1 MRLLLFIV
9 LLIGCV
15 IDNYA
20 TNRALLIGI
29 GKYPT
34 ILKVLF
40 MKNRIIVFIISIL
53 LLGLNTTV
61 CYAQTSISDIQ
72 TEMESLKHTARV
84 FGKDSRLYNKQLL
97 DLAFVCN
104 SDTAYHTFYK
114 DLVLAIVEN
123 DNVMRKIYGVKSS
136 DYRQAMQIVYG
147 FYLKGRYVDAN
158 YEDYHA
164 SVVQVLSSLEN
175 DLKEAYENKEEFFS
189 ILSGLYEYEGKKTK
203 AISFARKRL
212 AIAEQHINKD
222 SANYAYAI
230 TDYISLIGDDKKKEK
245 LITENLNLINNL
257 PDVDK
262 TSIWFR
268 LLYGLKPTSSE
279 RIWLEVMDNY
289 LNGAQSI
296 HSAFYVKLHELVLSN
311 KYDLINEILC
321 LPKIDK
327 RDRIEI
333 FFFLGTFCAKEANNW
348 QVSLDYRL
356 KAMKEALD
364 SGCEDLTYGEFQ
376 GKKTSEWQN
385 ISVCYSKLG
394 DHKNE
399 ILAQEE
405 ALGVLGKLCGT
416 ISSEWIDT
424 ALHLSSLYSNW
435 MADYR
440 KSISLLLKVLDNAK
454 KKYGEDNEII
464 VRIMSSLIGDYGFV
478 HEYDS
483 QISLSLELLNYPHLK
498 MNERADIYN
507 SLSMAYENLGRNK
520 DAITAIDS
528 AITYAMDDRDRRTFI
543 VNKAML
549 LDELNFSDDAIF
561 LLDSLS
567 NNKPSYY
574 NNHDRFY
581 LLEQEAFVYRK
592 KDSSKAYHLYEN
604 AERYIDE
611 SFLPNRVVLHYLNK
625 SLVAPSY
632 YLRAKN
638 LDCAIEAFKETNC
651 QDSILLGDVY
661 MAKAD
666 LCSEARNYNE
676 AYDLYT
682 KTMPCYQYLRY
693 DDEKKMTL
701 LNNVAIN
708 LQKYGEYSRA
718 ISLQKL
724 VCEIR
729 KVTLG
734 QYHPLYL
741 QSVSN
746 LFSSYL
752 YADSIDQASST
763 LKLYEQNAIMS
774 VDGYYNILFHHILL
788 AKKKGNYKDVKD
800 YYQKA
805 MACAK
810 TSEMKEKLIQQ
821 MPSVY
826 LALGDTISFV
836 KLKKEQLASIRKEII
851 SDYYQQS
858 SSERQRQVEPIRG
871 VLDDAMK
878 NAFIVSEMI
887 TPALDFALFNKGLL
901 FHTDAEIKKV
911 LKIRGGNSSLYQK
924 YLDKKGQIE
933 YAKTIGDSLT
943 IKNLQEQTLKIERD
957 LSQEFVSLKSLSKKL
972 DITSEDVV
980 RNIGSKSLAIDF
992 VRYWDADTIK
1002 YGAFVFSSIMTS
1014 PVLVD
1019 LFTEKHLQQEAFLS
1033 DNKVNYNFFKDK
1045 TKENFRMVWG
1055 KLTSY
1060 MNNYTNV
1067 YFSADGLLNR
1077 LAIEYLCDE
1086 NKIPVSE
1093 RYNLHRVFH
1102 LADIKSSSDI
1112 GNNYAILGVHNH
1124 DNTTIQDKELAI
1136 RGGEWINLDNVI
1148 PEVSSINTMLS
1159 SSTKGIVSVYAVD
1172 DSVRESF
1179 VKSLN
1184 EKPITLLHVATHAF
1198 YYNHDDLNNAVMKH
1212 QIDAPMAERAL
1223 KADNTSLSGLVLR
1236 NGNKYRKMVDLP
1248 EKEDDI
1254 LTSEEIENMSF
1265 PNLKLTV
1272 LSACQTGLGDVDGEG
1287 VWGLQ
1292 RAFRIAGTQSLICT
1306 LDYVDDFWTQRFM
1319 KEFYESLAKGQTI
1332 YKSFYDARNSIYK
1345 ENMSN
1350 PKIWAKFIL
1359 IE

>member
-1 MRLLLFIV
+1 MSV
-9 LLIGCV
+9 
-15 IDNYA
+15 
-20 TNRALLIGI
+20 
-29 GKYPT
+29 
-34 ILKVLF
+34 
-40 MKNRIIVFIISIL
+40 
-53 LLGLNTTV
+53 
-61 CYAQTSISDIQ
+61 SDIQ
-72 TEMESLKHTARV
+72 VEMESLRQTARV

-97 DLAFVCN
+97 DLAFYCN
-104 SDTAYHTFYK
+104 SDTAYHIFYK
-114 DLVLAIVEN
+114 DLALALVEN
-123 DNVMRKIYGVKSS
+123 NNVMCRIYGVKSS
-136 DYRQAMQIVYG
+136 DYRQAMQILYG
-147 FYLKGRYVDAN
+147 FYLKGHYVDDN

-164 SVVQVLSSLEN
+164 SVIHVLLSLEN
-175 DLKEAYENKEEFFS
+175 DIKEAHDNKEEFLS
-189 ILSGLYEYEGKKTK
+189 ILSGVYEYEGNKNK
-203 AISFARKRL
+203 AIRFARKRL
-212 AIAEQHINKD
+212 TIAEKNILND
-222 SANYAYAI
+222 SKNYAYAI
-230 TDYISLIGDDKKKEK
+230 TRCVFLIGNGKKTDK
-245 LITENLNLINNL
+245 LIIKVKNIINNL
-257 PDVDK
+257 PNVDK
-262 TSIWFR
+262 ASIWSTIA
-268 LLYGLKPTSSE
+268 YGLKPTSSE
-279 RIWLEVMDNY
+279 NIWLEVMENY
-289 LNGAQSI
+289 FKSTHSI
-296 HSAFYVKLHELVLSN
+296 RSVLQVKLHELVLAN
-311 KYDLINEILC
+311 KYDLINKILC
-321 LPKIDK
+321 LPQIEK
-327 RDRIEI
+327 RDRIKMY
-333 FFFLGTFCAKEANNW
+333 FFLGAFCGKDW
-348 QVSLDYRL
+348 QASLNFRL
-356 KAMKEALD
+356 KAMNEALD
-364 SGCEDLTYGEFQ
+364 GGFEDLTIYEFNE
-376 GKKTSEWQN
+376 KKISQWQN
-385 ISVCYSKLG
+385 ISVCYSVLG

-399 ILAQEE
+399 ILAEE
-405 ALGVLGKLCGT
+405 NALNVLEKLCGT
-416 ISSEWIDT
+416 ESSEWIDA

-435 MADYR
+435 QSDYR
-440 KSISLLLKVLDNAK
+440 KSIFLLRKAVDNAK
-454 KKYGEDNEII
+454 KIYGEDDEII
-464 VRIMSSLIGDYGFV
+464 VRIMSLLIGDYGSV

-483 QISLSLELLNYPHLK
+483 QISLSLELLNNPKVK
-498 MNERADIYN
+498 MSDRASVYN
-507 SLSMAYENLGRNK
+507 KLSDAYYNLGRNK
-520 DAITAIDS
+520 DAMAAIDN
-528 AITYAMDDRDRRTFI
+528 AITYAEDDWKRTFI
-543 VNKAML
+543 VNKAVL
-549 LDELNFSDDAIF
+549 LDKLNFSADAIY

-574 NNHDRFY
+574 NNDDQFH
-581 LLEQEAFVYRK
+581 LLEQKAFVYGK
-592 KDSSKAYHLYEN
+592 YDLSKAYHLYEE
-604 AERYIDE
+604 AEKYIDE
-611 SFLPNRVVLHYLNK
+611 SFLPNKVIRHYINK
-625 SLVAPSY
+625 AKVASSY
-632 YLRAKN
+632 YLRTKS
-638 LDCAIEAFKETNC
+638 LDYAIGVFKENNC
-651 QDSILLGDVY
+651 QDSILLGDLY

-666 LCSEARNYNE
+666 LCCEIGAYNE
-676 AYDLYT
+676 ALDLYA
-682 KTMPCYQYLRY
+682 KVEPCYLYLQY

-701 LNNVAIN
+701 LNNAAIILN
-708 LQKYGEYSRA
+708 KIGNHSRA

-724 VCEIR
+724 VCDMR

-734 QYHPLYL
+734 QSHPLYL

-746 LFSSYL
+746 LFFSYL
-752 YADSIDQASST
+752 DADSIDQASST
-763 LKLYEQNAIMS
+763 LRLYEQNAIMS

-805 MACAK
+805 MVCAK

-911 LKIRGGNSSLYQK
+911 LKIRGGNSSLYQN

-933 YAKTIGDSLT
+933 YAKTRGDSLT

-972 DITSEDVV
+972 DITSKDVV

-1002 YGAFVFSSIMTS
+1002 YGAFVFSSRMTS
-1014 PVLVD
+1014 PVLID
-1019 LFTEKHLQQEAFLS
+1019 LFTEKYLQQEAFLS

-1067 YFSADGLLNR
+1067 YFSADGLLNK

-1124 DNTTIQDKELAI
+1124 DNPTIQDKELAI

-1159 SSTKGIVSVYAVD
+1159 SSTKGTVSVYAVD

-1198 YYNHDDLNNAVMKH
+1198 FYNHDDLNNAVMKH

-1272 LSACQTGLGDVDGEG
+1272 LSACQTGLGDIDGEG

-1319 KEFYESLAKGQTI
+1319 KEFYESLAQGQTI

>member
-1 MRLLLFIV
+1 M
-9 LLIGCV
+9 
-15 IDNYA
+15 Y
-20 TNRALLIGI
+20 
-29 GKYPT
+29 
-34 ILKVLF
+34 
-40 MKNRIIVFIISIL
+40 
-53 LLGLNTTV
+53 
-61 CYAQTSISDIQ
+61 
-72 TEMESLKHTARV
+72 
-84 FGKDSRLYNKQLL
+84 
-97 DLAFVCN
+97 
-104 SDTAYHTFYK
+104 
-114 DLVLAIVEN
+114 
-123 DNVMRKIYGVKSS
+123 
-136 DYRQAMQIVYG
+136 
-147 FYLKGRYVDAN
+147 
-158 YEDYHA
+158 
-164 SVVQVLSSLEN
+164 
-175 DLKEAYENKEEFFS
+175 
-189 ILSGLYEYEGKKTK
+189 
-203 AISFARKRL
+203 
-212 AIAEQHINKD
+212 
-222 SANYAYAI
+222 
-230 TDYISLIGDDKKKEK
+230 
-245 LITENLNLINNL
+245 
-257 PDVDK
+257 
-262 TSIWFR
+262 
-268 LLYGLKPTSSE
+268 
-279 RIWLEVMDNY
+279 
-289 LNGAQSI
+289 
-296 HSAFYVKLHELVLSN
+296 
-311 KYDLINEILC
+311 
-321 LPKIDK
+321 
-327 RDRIEI
+327 
-333 FFFLGTFCAKEANNW
+333 FFLGAFCGKDW
-348 QVSLDYRL
+348 QASLNFRL
-356 KAMKEALD
+356 KAMNEALD
-364 SGCEDLTYGEFQ
+364 GGFEDLTIYEFNE
-376 GKKTSEWQN
+376 KKISQWQN
-385 ISVCYSKLG
+385 ISVCYSVLG

-399 ILAQEE
+399 ILAEE
-405 ALGVLGKLCGT
+405 NALNVLEKLCGT
-416 ISSEWIDT
+416 ESSEWIDA

-435 MADYR
+435 QSDYR
-440 KSISLLLKVLDNAK
+440 KSIFLLRKAVDNAK
-454 KKYGEDNEII
+454 KIYGEDDEII
-464 VRIMSSLIGDYGFV
+464 VRIMSLLIGDYGSV

-483 QISLSLELLNYPHLK
+483 QISLSLELLNNPKVK
-498 MNERADIYN
+498 MSDRASVYN
-507 SLSMAYENLGRNK
+507 KLSDAYYNLGRNK
-520 DAITAIDS
+520 DAMAAIDN
-528 AITYAMDDRDRRTFI
+528 AITYAEDDWKRTFI
-543 VNKAML
+543 VNKAVL
-549 LDELNFSDDAIF
+549 LDKLNFSADAIY

-574 NNHDRFY
+574 NNDDQFY
-581 LLEQEAFVYRK
+581 LLEQKAFVYGK
-592 KDSSKAYHLYEN
+592 YDLSKAYHLYEE
-604 AERYIDE
+604 AEKYIDE
-611 SFLPNRVVLHYLNK
+611 SFLPNKVIRHYINK
-625 SLVAPSY
+625 AKVASSY
-632 YLRAKN
+632 YLRTKS
-638 LDCAIEAFKETNC
+638 LDYAIGVFKENNC
-651 QDSILLGDVY
+651 QDSILLGDLY

-666 LCSEARNYNE
+666 LCCEIGAYNE
-676 AYDLYT
+676 ALDLYA
-682 KTMPCYQYLRY
+682 KVEPCYLYLQY

-701 LNNVAIN
+701 LNNAAIILN
-708 LQKYGEYSRA
+708 KIGNHSRA

-724 VCEIR
+724 VCDMR

-734 QYHPLYL
+734 QSHPLYL

-746 LFSSYL
+746 LFFSYL
-752 YADSIDQASST
+752 DADSIDQASST
-763 LKLYEQNAIMS
+763 LRLYEQNAIMS

-805 MACAK
+805 MVCAK

-911 LKIRGGNSSLYQK
+911 LKIRGGNSSLYQN

-933 YAKTIGDSLT
+933 YAKTRGDSLT

-972 DITSEDVV
+972 DITSKDVV

-1002 YGAFVFSSIMTS
+1002 YGAFVFSSRMTS
-1014 PVLVD
+1014 PVLID
-1019 LFTEKHLQQEAFLS
+1019 LFTEKYLQQEAFLS

-1067 YFSADGLLNR
+1067 YFSADGLLNK

-1124 DNTTIQDKELAI
+1124 DNPTIQDKELAI

-1159 SSTKGIVSVYAVD
+1159 SSTKGTVSVYAVD

-1198 YYNHDDLNNAVMKH
+1198 FYNHDDLNNAVMKH

-1272 LSACQTGLGDVDGEG
+1272 LSACQTGLGDIDGEG

-1319 KEFYESLAKGQTI
+1319 KEFYESLAQGQTI

>member
-1 MRLLLFIV
+1 
-9 LLIGCV
+9 
-15 IDNYA
+15 
-20 TNRALLIGI
+20 
-29 GKYPT
+29 
-34 ILKVLF
+34 
-40 MKNRIIVFIISIL
+40 
-53 LLGLNTTV
+53 
-61 CYAQTSISDIQ
+61 
-72 TEMESLKHTARV
+72 
-84 FGKDSRLYNKQLL
+84 
-97 DLAFVCN
+97 
-104 SDTAYHTFYK
+104 
-114 DLVLAIVEN
+114 
-123 DNVMRKIYGVKSS
+123 
-136 DYRQAMQIVYG
+136 
-147 FYLKGRYVDAN
+147 
-158 YEDYHA
+158 
-164 SVVQVLSSLEN
+164 
-175 DLKEAYENKEEFFS
+175 
-189 ILSGLYEYEGKKTK
+189 
-203 AISFARKRL
+203 
-212 AIAEQHINKD
+212 
-222 SANYAYAI
+222 
-230 TDYISLIGDDKKKEK
+230 
-245 LITENLNLINNL
+245 
-257 PDVDK
+257 
-262 TSIWFR
+262 
-268 LLYGLKPTSSE
+268 
-279 RIWLEVMDNY
+279 
-289 LNGAQSI
+289 
-296 HSAFYVKLHELVLSN
+296 
-311 KYDLINEILC
+311 
-321 LPKIDK
+321 
-327 RDRIEI
+327 
-333 FFFLGTFCAKEANNW
+333 
-348 QVSLDYRL
+348 
-356 KAMKEALD
+356 
-364 SGCEDLTYGEFQ
+364 
-376 GKKTSEWQN
+376 
-385 ISVCYSKLG
+385 
-394 DHKNE
+394 
-399 ILAQEE
+399 
-405 ALGVLGKLCGT
+405 
-416 ISSEWIDT
+416 
-424 ALHLSSLYSNW
+424 
-435 MADYR
+435 
-440 KSISLLLKVLDNAK
+440 
-454 KKYGEDNEII
+454 
-464 VRIMSSLIGDYGFV
+464 
-478 HEYDS
+478 
-483 QISLSLELLNYPHLK
+483 
-498 MNERADIYN
+498 
-507 SLSMAYENLGRNK
+507 
-520 DAITAIDS
+520 
-528 AITYAMDDRDRRTFI
+528 
-543 VNKAML
+543 
-549 LDELNFSDDAIF
+549 
-561 LLDSLS
+561 
-567 NNKPSYY
+567 
-574 NNHDRFY
+574 
-581 LLEQEAFVYRK
+581 
-592 KDSSKAYHLYEN
+592 
-604 AERYIDE
+604 
-611 SFLPNRVVLHYLNK
+611 
-625 SLVAPSY
+625 
-632 YLRAKN
+632 
-638 LDCAIEAFKETNC
+638 
-651 QDSILLGDVY
+651 

-666 LCSEARNYNE
+666 LCCEARNYNE

-682 KTMPCYQYLRY
+682 KTIPCYQYLRY

-708 LQKYGEYSRA
+708 LQKYGDYSRA

-752 YADSIDQASST
+752 YADSIDLASST

-788 AKKKGNYKDVKD
+788 AKKKGKYKDVKD

-805 MACAK
+805 MVCAK

-911 LKIRGGNSSLYQK
+911 LKIRGGNSSLYQN

-972 DITSEDVV
+972 DITSKDVV

-1002 YGAFVFSSIMTS
+1002 YGAFVFSSRMTS
-1014 PVLVD
+1014 PVLID
-1019 LFTEKHLQQEAFLS
+1019 LFTEKYLQQEAFLS

-1067 YFSADGLLNR
+1067 YFSADGLLNK

-1124 DNTTIQDKELAI
+1124 DNPTIQDKELAI

-1159 SSTKGIVSVYAVD
+1159 SSTKGTVSVYAVD

-1272 LSACQTGLGDVDGEG
+1272 LSACQTGLGDIDGEG

-1319 KEFYESLAKGQTI
+1319 KEFYESLAQGQTI

>member
-1 MRLLLFIV
+1 M
-9 LLIGCV
+9 
-15 IDNYA
+15 N
-20 TNRALLIGI
+20 
-29 GKYPT
+29 
-34 ILKVLF
+34 
-40 MKNRIIVFIISIL
+40 NRILIFIISIL
-53 LLGLNTTV
+53 LFGFDTTT
-61 CYAQTSISDIQ
+61 CYAQMSVSDIQ
-72 TEMESLKHTARV
+72 MEMESLRHTARV

-97 DLAFVCN
+97 DLAFYCN
-104 SDTAYHTFYK
+104 SDTAYHIFYK
-114 DLVLAIVEN
+114 DLALALVEN
-123 DNVMRKIYGVKSS
+123 NNVMCRIYGVKSS
-136 DYRQAMQIVYG
+136 DYRQAMQILYG
-147 FYLKGRYVDAN
+147 FYLKGHYVDDN

-164 SVVQVLSSLEN
+164 SVIHVLLSLEN
-175 DLKEAYENKEEFFS
+175 DIKEAHDNKEEFLS
-189 ILSGLYEYEGKKTK
+189 ILSGVYEYEGNKNK
-203 AISFARKRL
+203 AIRFARKRL
-212 AIAEQHINKD
+212 TIAEKNILND
-222 SANYAYAI
+222 SKNYAYAI
-230 TDYISLIGDDKKKEK
+230 TRCVFLIGNGKKTDK
-245 LITENLNLINNL
+245 LIIKVKNIINNL
-257 PDVDK
+257 PNVDK
-262 TSIWFR
+262 ASIWSTIA
-268 LLYGLKPTSSE
+268 YGLKPTSSE
-279 RIWLEVMDNY
+279 NIWLEVMENY
-289 LNGAQSI
+289 FKSTHSI
-296 HSAFYVKLHELVLSN
+296 RSVLQVKLHELVLAN
-311 KYDLINEILC
+311 KYDLINKILC
-321 LPKIDK
+321 LPQIEKID
-327 RDRIEI
+327 RIKMY
-333 FFFLGTFCAKEANNW
+333 FFLGPFCGKDW
-348 QVSLDYRL
+348 HVSLNFRL
-356 KAMKEALD
+356 KAMNEALD
-364 SGCEDLTYGEFQ
+364 GGFEDLTIYEFNE
-376 GKKTSEWQN
+376 KKISQWQN
-385 ISVCYSKLG
+385 ISVCYSVLG

-399 ILAQEE
+399 ILAEE
-405 ALGVLGKLCGT
+405 NALNVLEKLCGT
-416 ISSEWIDT
+416 ESSEWIDA

-435 MADYR
+435 QSDYR
-440 KSISLLLKVLDNAK
+440 KSIFLLRKAVDNAK
-454 KKYGEDNEII
+454 KIYGEDDEII
-464 VRIMSSLIGDYGFV
+464 VRIMSLLIGDYGSV

-483 QISLSLELLNYPHLK
+483 QVSLSLELLNYPKVK
-498 MNERADIYN
+498 MSDRASVYN
-507 SLSMAYENLGRNK
+507 KLSDAYYNLGRNK
-520 DAITAIDS
+520 DAMAAIDN
-528 AITYAMDDRDRRTFI
+528 AITYAEDDWKRTFI
-543 VNKAML
+543 VNKAVL
-549 LDELNFSDDAIF
+549 LDKLNFSADAIY

-574 NNHDRFY
+574 NNDDQFY
-581 LLEQEAFVYRK
+581 LLEQKAFVYGK
-592 KDSSKAYHLYEN
+592 YDLSKAYHLYEE
-604 AERYIDE
+604 AEKYIDE
-611 SFLPNRVVLHYLNK
+611 SFLPNKVIRHYINK
-625 SLVAPSY
+625 AKVASSY
-632 YLRAKN
+632 YLRTKS
-638 LDCAIEAFKETNC
+638 LDYAIGVFKENNC
-651 QDSILLGDVY
+651 QDSILLGDLY

-666 LCSEARNYNE
+666 LCCEIGAYNE
-676 AYDLYT
+676 ALDLYA
-682 KTMPCYQYLRY
+682 KVEPCYLYLQY

-701 LNNVAIN
+701 LNNAAIILN
-708 LQKYGEYSRA
+708 KIGNHSRA

-724 VCEIR
+724 VCDMR

-734 QYHPLYL
+734 QSHPLYL

-746 LFSSYL
+746 LFFSYL
-752 YADSIDQASST
+752 DADSIDQASST

-805 MACAK
+805 MVCAK
-810 TSEMKEKLIQQ
+810 TSEMKETLIQQ

-911 LKIRGGNSSLYQK
+911 LKIRGGNSSLYQN

-933 YAKTIGDSLT
+933 YAKTRGDSLT

-972 DITSEDVV
+972 DITSKDVV

-1002 YGAFVFSSIMTS
+1002 YGAFVFSSRMTN
-1014 PVLVD
+1014 PVLID
-1019 LFTEKHLQQEAFLS
+1019 LFTEKYLQQEAFLS

-1067 YFSADGLLNR
+1067 YFSADGLLNK

-1086 NKIPVSE
+1086 NKISVSE

-1124 DNTTIQDKELAI
+1124 DNPTIQDKELAI

-1159 SSTKGIVSVYAVD
+1159 SSTKGTVSVYAVD

-1236 NGNKYRKMVDLP
+1236 NGNKYRKMIDLP

-1319 KEFYESLAKGQTI
+1319 KEFYESLAQGQTI

>member
-1 MRLLLFIV
+1 MSV
-9 LLIGCV
+9 
-15 IDNYA
+15 
-20 TNRALLIGI
+20 
-29 GKYPT
+29 
-34 ILKVLF
+34 
-40 MKNRIIVFIISIL
+40 
-53 LLGLNTTV
+53 
-61 CYAQTSISDIQ
+61 SDIQ
-72 TEMESLKHTARV
+72 VEMESLRQTARV
-84 FGKDSRLYNKQLL
+84 FGKNSRLYNKQLL
-97 DLAFVCN
+97 DLAFYCN
-104 SDTAYHTFYK
+104 SDTAYHIFYK
-114 DLVLAIVEN
+114 DLALALVEN
-123 DNVMRKIYGVKSS
+123 NNVMCRIYGVKSS
-136 DYRQAMQIVYG
+136 DYRQAMQILYG
-147 FYLKGRYVDAN
+147 FYLKGHYVDDN

-164 SVVQVLSSLEN
+164 SVIHVLLSLEN
-175 DLKEAYENKEEFFS
+175 DIKEAHDNKEEFLS
-189 ILSGLYEYEGKKTK
+189 ILSGVYEYEGNKNK
-203 AISFARKRL
+203 AIRFARKRL
-212 AIAEQHINKD
+212 TIAEKNILND
-222 SANYAYAI
+222 SKNYAYAI
-230 TDYISLIGDDKKKEK
+230 TRCVFLIGNGKKTDK
-245 LITENLNLINNL
+245 LIIKVKNIINNL
-257 PDVDK
+257 QNVDK
-262 TSIWFR
+262 ASIWSTIA
-268 LLYGLKPTSSE
+268 YGLKPTSSE
-279 RIWLEVMDNY
+279 NIWLEVMENY
-289 LNGAQSI
+289 FKSTHSI
-296 HSAFYVKLHELVLSN
+296 RSVLQVKLHELVLAN
-311 KYDLINEILC
+311 KYDLINKILC
-321 LPKIDK
+321 LPQIEK
-327 RDRIEI
+327 RDRIKMY
-333 FFFLGTFCAKEANNW
+333 FFLGSFCGKDW
-348 QVSLDYRL
+348 HVSLNFRL
-356 KAMKEALD
+356 KAMNEALD
-364 SGCEDLTYGEFQ
+364 SGFEDLTIYEFNE
-376 GKKTSEWQN
+376 KKISQWQN
-385 ISVCYSKLG
+385 ISVCYSVLG

-399 ILAQEE
+399 ILAEE
-405 ALGVLGKLCGT
+405 NALNVLEKLCGT
-416 ISSEWIDT
+416 ESSEWIDA

-435 MADYR
+435 QSDYR
-440 KSISLLLKVLDNAK
+440 KSIFLLRKAVDNAK
-454 KKYGEDNEII
+454 KIYGEDDEII
-464 VRIMSSLIGDYGFV
+464 VRIMSLLIGDYGSV

-483 QISLSLELLNYPHLK
+483 QVSLSLELLNNPKVK
-498 MNERADIYN
+498 MSDRASVYN
-507 SLSMAYENLGRNK
+507 KLSDAYYNLGRNK
-520 DAITAIDS
+520 DAMAAIDN
-528 AITYAMDDRDRRTFI
+528 AITYAEDDWKRTFI
-543 VNKAML
+543 VNKAVL
-549 LDELNFSDDAIF
+549 LDKLNFSADAIY

-574 NNHDRFY
+574 NNDDQFY
-581 LLEQEAFVYRK
+581 LLEQKAFVYGK
-592 KDSSKAYHLYEN
+592 YDLSKAYHLYEE
-604 AERYIDE
+604 AEKYIDE
-611 SFLPNRVVLHYLNK
+611 SFLPNTVIRHYINK
-625 SLVAPSY
+625 AKVASSY
-632 YLRAKN
+632 YLRTKS
-638 LDCAIEAFKETNC
+638 LDYAIGVFKENNC
-651 QDSILLGDVY
+651 QDSILLGDLY

-666 LCSEARNYNE
+666 LCCEARNYNE

-805 MACAK
+805 MVCAK

-878 NAFIVSEMI
+878 NAFIVYEMI
-887 TPALDFALFNKGLL
+887 TPALDFVLFNKGLL

-911 LKIRGGNSSLYQK
+911 LKIRGGNSSLYQN

-933 YAKTIGDSLT
+933 YAKTRGDSLT

-972 DITSEDVV
+972 DITSKDVV

-1002 YGAFVFSSIMTS
+1002 YGAFVFSSRMTS
-1014 PVLVD
+1014 PVLID
-1019 LFTEKHLQQEAFLS
+1019 LFTEKYLQQEAFLS

-1067 YFSADGLLNR
+1067 YFSADGLLNK

-1124 DNTTIQDKELAI
+1124 DNPTIQDKELAI

-1159 SSTKGIVSVYAVD
+1159 SSTKGTVSVYAVD

-1272 LSACQTGLGDVDGEG
+1272 LSACQTGLGDIDGEG

-1319 KEFYESLAKGQTI
+1319 KEFYESLAQGQTI

>member
-1 MRLLLFIV
+1 M
-9 LLIGCV
+9 
-15 IDNYA
+15 N
-20 TNRALLIGI
+20 
-29 GKYPT
+29 
-34 ILKVLF
+34 
-40 MKNRIIVFIISIL
+40 NRILIFIISIL
-53 LLGLNTTV
+53 LFGFDTTT
-61 CYAQTSISDIQ
+61 CYAQMSVSDIQ
-72 TEMESLKHTARV
+72 MEMESLRHTARV

-97 DLAFVCN
+97 DLAFYCN
-104 SDTAYHTFYK
+104 SDTAYHIFYK
-114 DLVLAIVEN
+114 DLALALVEN
-123 DNVMRKIYGVKSS
+123 NNVMCRIYGVKSS
-136 DYRQAMQIVYG
+136 DYRQAMQILYG
-147 FYLKGRYVDAN
+147 FYLKGHYVDDN

-164 SVVQVLSSLEN
+164 SVIHVLLSLEN
-175 DLKEAYENKEEFFS
+175 DIKEAHDNKDEFLS
-189 ILSGLYEYEGKKTK
+189 ILSGVYEYEGNKNK
-203 AISFARKRL
+203 AIRFARKRL
-212 AIAEQHINKD
+212 TIAEKNILND
-222 SANYAYAI
+222 SKNYAYAI
-230 TDYISLIGDDKKKEK
+230 TRCVFLIGNGKKTDK
-245 LITENLNLINNL
+245 LIIKVKNIINNL
-257 PDVDK
+257 PNVDK
-262 TSIWFR
+262 ASIWSTIA
-268 LLYGLKPTSSE
+268 YGLKPTSSE
-279 RIWLEVMDNY
+279 NIWLEVMENY
-289 LNGAQSI
+289 FKSTHSI
-296 HSAFYVKLHELVLSN
+296 RSVLQVKLHELVLAN
-311 KYDLINEILC
+311 KYDLINKILC
-321 LPKIDK
+321 LPQIEK
-327 RDRIEI
+327 RDRIKMY
-333 FFFLGTFCAKEANNW
+333 FFLGSFCGKDW
-348 QVSLDYRL
+348 HVSLNFRL
-356 KAMKEALD
+356 KAMNEALD
-364 SGCEDLTYGEFQ
+364 GGFEDLTIYEFNE
-376 GKKTSEWQN
+376 KKISQWQN
-385 ISVCYSKLG
+385 ISVCYSVLG

-399 ILAQEE
+399 ILAEE
-405 ALGVLGKLCGT
+405 NALNVLEKLCGT
-416 ISSEWIDT
+416 ESSEWIDA

-435 MADYR
+435 QSDYR
-440 KSISLLLKVLDNAK
+440 KSIFLLRKAVDNAK
-454 KKYGEDNEII
+454 KIYGEDDEII
-464 VRIMSSLIGDYGFV
+464 VRIMSLLIGDYGSV

-483 QISLSLELLNYPHLK
+483 QVSLSLELLNYPKVK
-498 MNERADIYN
+498 MSDRASVYN
-507 SLSMAYENLGRNK
+507 KLSDAYYNLGRNK
-520 DAITAIDS
+520 DAMAAIDN
-528 AITYAMDDRDRRTFI
+528 AITYAEDDWKRTFI
-543 VNKAML
+543 VNKAVL
-549 LDELNFSDDAIF
+549 LDKLNFSADAIY

-574 NNHDRFY
+574 NNDDQFY
-581 LLEQEAFVYRK
+581 LLEQKAFVYGK
-592 KDSSKAYHLYEN
+592 YDLSKAYHLYEE
-604 AERYIDE
+604 AEKYIDE
-611 SFLPNRVVLHYLNK
+611 SFLPNKVIRHYINK
-625 SLVAPSY
+625 AKVASSY
-632 YLRAKN
+632 YLRTKS
-638 LDCAIEAFKETNC
+638 LDYAIGVFKENNC
-651 QDSILLGDVY
+651 QDSILLGDLY

-666 LCSEARNYNE
+666 LYCEIGAYNE
-676 AYDLYT
+676 ALDLYA
-682 KTMPCYQYLRY
+682 KVEPCYLYLQY

-701 LNNVAIN
+701 LNNAAIILN
-708 LQKYGEYSRA
+708 KIGNHSRA

-724 VCEIR
+724 VCDMR

-734 QYHPLYL
+734 QSHPLYL

-746 LFSSYL
+746 LFFSYL
-752 YADSIDQASST
+752 DADSIDQASST

-805 MACAK
+805 MVCAK

-911 LKIRGGNSSLYQK
+911 LKIRGGNSSLYQN

-933 YAKTIGDSLT
+933 YAKTRGDSLT

-972 DITSEDVV
+972 DITSKDVV

-1002 YGAFVFSSIMTS
+1002 YGAFVFSSRMTN
-1014 PVLVD
+1014 PVLID
-1019 LFTEKHLQQEAFLS
+1019 LFTEKYLQQEAFLS

-1067 YFSADGLLNR
+1067 YFSADGLLNK

-1124 DNTTIQDKELAI
+1124 DNPTIQDKELAI

-1159 SSTKGIVSVYAVD
+1159 SSTKGTVSVYAVD

-1292 RAFRIAGTQSLICT
+1292 RAFRIAGTKSLICT

-1319 KEFYESLAKGQTI
+1319 KEFYESLAQGQTI

>member
-1 MRLLLFIV
+1 MSV
-9 LLIGCV
+9 
-15 IDNYA
+15 
-20 TNRALLIGI
+20 
-29 GKYPT
+29 
-34 ILKVLF
+34 
-40 MKNRIIVFIISIL
+40 
-53 LLGLNTTV
+53 
-61 CYAQTSISDIQ
+61 SDIQ
-72 TEMESLKHTARV
+72 VEMESLRQTARV

-97 DLAFVCN
+97 DLAFYCN
-104 SDTAYHTFYK
+104 SDTAYHIFYK
-114 DLVLAIVEN
+114 DLALALVEN
-123 DNVMRKIYGVKSS
+123 NNVMCRIYGVKSS
-136 DYRQAMQIVYG
+136 DYRQAMQILYG
-147 FYLKGRYVDAN
+147 FYLKGHYVDDN

-164 SVVQVLSSLEN
+164 SVIHVLLSLEN
-175 DLKEAYENKEEFFS
+175 DIKEAHDNKEEFLS
-189 ILSGLYEYEGKKTK
+189 ILSGVYEYEGNKNK
-203 AISFARKRL
+203 AIRFARKRL
-212 AIAEQHINKD
+212 TIAEKNILND
-222 SANYAYAI
+222 SKNYAYAI
-230 TDYISLIGDDKKKEK
+230 TRCVFLIGNGKKTDK
-245 LITENLNLINNL
+245 LIIKVKNIINNL
-257 PDVDK
+257 PNVDK
-262 TSIWFR
+262 ASIWSTIA
-268 LLYGLKPTSSE
+268 YGLKPTSSE
-279 RIWLEVMDNY
+279 NIWLEVMENY
-289 LNGAQSI
+289 FKSTHSI
-296 HSAFYVKLHELVLSN
+296 RSVLQVKLHELVLAN
-311 KYDLINEILC
+311 KYDLINKILC
-321 LPKIDK
+321 LPQIEK
-327 RDRIEI
+327 RDRIKMY
-333 FFFLGTFCAKEANNW
+333 FFLGSFCGKDW
-348 QVSLDYRL
+348 QASLNFRL
-356 KAMKEALD
+356 KAMNEALD
-364 SGCEDLTYGEFQ
+364 GGFEDLTIYEFNE
-376 GKKTSEWQN
+376 KKISQWQN
-385 ISVCYSKLG
+385 ISVCYSVLG

-399 ILAQEE
+399 ILAEE
-405 ALGVLGKLCGT
+405 NALNVLEKLCGT
-416 ISSEWIDT
+416 ESSEWIDA

-435 MADYR
+435 QSDYR
-440 KSISLLLKVLDNAK
+440 KSIFLLRKAVDNAK
-454 KKYGEDNEII
+454 KIYGEDDEII
-464 VRIMSSLIGDYGFV
+464 VRIMSLLIGDYGSV

-483 QISLSLELLNYPHLK
+483 QISLSLELLNNPKVK
-498 MNERADIYN
+498 MSDRASVYN
-507 SLSMAYENLGRNK
+507 KLSDAYYNLGRNK
-520 DAITAIDS
+520 DAMAAIDN
-528 AITYAMDDRDRRTFI
+528 AITYAEDDWKRTFI
-543 VNKAML
+543 VNKAVL
-549 LDELNFSDDAIF
+549 LDKLNFSADAIY

-574 NNHDRFY
+574 NNDDQFY
-581 LLEQEAFVYRK
+581 LLEQKAFVYGK
-592 KDSSKAYHLYEN
+592 YDLSKAYHLYEE
-604 AERYIDE
+604 AEKYIDE
-611 SFLPNRVVLHYLNK
+611 SFLPNKVIRHYINK
-625 SLVAPSY
+625 AKVASSY
-632 YLRAKN
+632 YLRTKS
-638 LDCAIEAFKETNC
+638 LDYAIGVFKENNC
-651 QDSILLGDVY
+651 QDSILLGDLY

-666 LCSEARNYNE
+666 LCCEIGAYNE
-676 AYDLYT
+676 ALDLYA
-682 KTMPCYQYLRY
+682 KVEPCYLYLQY

-701 LNNVAIN
+701 LNNAAIFLN
-708 LQKYGEYSRA
+708 KIGNHSRA

-724 VCEIR
+724 VCDMR

-734 QYHPLYL
+734 QSHPLYL

-746 LFSSYL
+746 LFFSYL
-752 YADSIDQASST
+752 DADSIDQASST
-763 LKLYEQNAIMS
+763 LRLYEQNAIMS

-805 MACAK
+805 MVCAK

-911 LKIRGGNSSLYQK
+911 LKIRGGNSSLYQN

-933 YAKTIGDSLT
+933 YAKTRGDSLT

-957 LSQEFVSLKSLSKKL
+957 LSQEFVSLKGLSKKL
-972 DITSEDVV
+972 DITSKDVV

-1002 YGAFVFSSIMTS
+1002 YGAFVFSSRMTS
-1014 PVLVD
+1014 PVLID
-1019 LFTEKHLQQEAFLS
+1019 LFTEKYLQQEAFLS

-1067 YFSADGLLNR
+1067 YFSADGLLNK

-1124 DNTTIQDKELAI
+1124 DNPTIQDKELAI

-1159 SSTKGIVSVYAVD
+1159 SSTKGTVSVYAVD

-1198 YYNHDDLNNAVMKH
+1198 FYNHDDLNNAVMKH

-1272 LSACQTGLGDVDGEG
+1272 LSACQTGLGDIDGEG

-1319 KEFYESLAKGQTI
+1319 KEFYESLAQGQTI

>member
-1 MRLLLFIV
+1 M
-9 LLIGCV
+9 
-15 IDNYA
+15 N
-20 TNRALLIGI
+20 
-29 GKYPT
+29 
-34 ILKVLF
+34 
-40 MKNRIIVFIISIL
+40 NRILIFIISIL
-53 LLGLNTTV
+53 LFGFNTTI
-61 CYAQTSISDIQ
+61 CYAQMSVSDIQ
-72 TEMESLKHTARV
+72 VEMESLRQTARV

-97 DLAFVCN
+97 DLAFYCN
-104 SDTAYHTFYK
+104 SDTAYHIFYK
-114 DLVLAIVEN
+114 DLALALVEN
-123 DNVMRKIYGVKSS
+123 NNVMCRIYGVKSS
-136 DYRQAMQIVYG
+136 DYRQAMQILYG
-147 FYLKGRYVDAN
+147 FYLKGHYVDDN

-164 SVVQVLSSLEN
+164 SVIHVLLSLEN
-175 DLKEAYENKEEFFS
+175 DIKEAHDNKEEFLS
-189 ILSGLYEYEGKKTK
+189 ILSGVYEYEGNKNK
-203 AISFARKRL
+203 AIRFARKRL
-212 AIAEQHINKD
+212 TIAEKNILND
-222 SANYAYAI
+222 SKNYAYAI
-230 TDYISLIGDDKKKEK
+230 TRCVFLIGNGKKTDK
-245 LITENLNLINNL
+245 LIIKVKNIINNL
-257 PDVDK
+257 PNVDK
-262 TSIWFR
+262 ASIWSTIA
-268 LLYGLKPTSSE
+268 YGLKPTSSE
-279 RIWLEVMDNY
+279 NIWLEVMENY
-289 LNGAQSI
+289 FKSTHSI
-296 HSAFYVKLHELVLSN
+296 RSVLQVKLHELVLAN
-311 KYDLINEILC
+311 KYDLINKILC
-321 LPKIDK
+321 LPQIEK
-327 RDRIEI
+327 RDRIKMY
-333 FFFLGTFCAKEANNW
+333 FFLGSFCGKDW
-348 QVSLDYRL
+348 QASLNFRL
-356 KAMKEALD
+356 KAMNEALD
-364 SGCEDLTYGEFQ
+364 GGFEDLTIYEFNE
-376 GKKTSEWQN
+376 KKISQWQN
-385 ISVCYSKLG
+385 ISVCYSVLG

-399 ILAQEE
+399 ILAEE
-405 ALGVLGKLCGT
+405 NALNVLEKLCGT
-416 ISSEWIDT
+416 ESSEWIDA

-435 MADYR
+435 QSDYR
-440 KSISLLLKVLDNAK
+440 KSIFLLRKAVDNAK
-454 KKYGEDNEII
+454 KIYGEDDEII
-464 VRIMSSLIGDYGFV
+464 VRIMSLLIGDYGSV

-483 QISLSLELLNYPHLK
+483 QVSLSLELLNNPKVK
-498 MNERADIYN
+498 MSDRASVYN
-507 SLSMAYENLGRNK
+507 KLSDAYYNLGRNK
-520 DAITAIDS
+520 DAMAAIDN
-528 AITYAMDDRDRRTFI
+528 AITYAEDDWKRTFI
-543 VNKAML
+543 VNKAVL
-549 LDELNFSDDAIF
+549 LDKLNFSADAIY

-574 NNHDRFY
+574 NNDDQFY
-581 LLEQEAFVYRK
+581 LLEQKAFVYGK
-592 KDSSKAYHLYEN
+592 YDLSKAYHLYEE
-604 AERYIDE
+604 AEKYIDE
-611 SFLPNRVVLHYLNK
+611 SFLPNKVIQHYINK
-625 SLVAPSY
+625 AKVASSY
-632 YLRAKN
+632 YLRTKS
-638 LDCAIEAFKETNC
+638 LDYAIGVFKENNC
-651 QDSILLGDVY
+651 QDSILLGDLY

-666 LCSEARNYNE
+666 LCCEIGAYNE
-676 AYDLYT
+676 TLDLYA
-682 KTMPCYQYLRY
+682 KVEPCYLYLQY

-701 LNNVAIN
+701 LNNAAIILN
-708 LQKYGEYSRA
+708 KIGNHSRA

-724 VCEIR
+724 VCDMR

-734 QYHPLYL
+734 QSHPLYL

-746 LFSSYL
+746 LFFSYL
-752 YADSIDQASST
+752 DADSIDQASST

-805 MACAK
+805 MVCAK

-911 LKIRGGNSSLYQK
+911 LKIRGGNSSLYQN

-933 YAKTIGDSLT
+933 YAKTRGDSLT

-972 DITSEDVV
+972 DITSKDVV

-1002 YGAFVFSSIMTS
+1002 YGAFVFSSRMTS
-1014 PVLVD
+1014 PVLID
-1019 LFTEKHLQQEAFLS
+1019 LFTEKYLQQEAFLS

-1067 YFSADGLLNR
+1067 YFSADGLLNK

-1086 NKIPVSE
+1086 NKTPVSE

-1102 LADIKSSSDI
+1102 LADINSSSDI
-1112 GNNYAILGVHNH
+1112 GNNYVILGVHNH
-1124 DNTTIQDKELAI
+1124 DNPTMQDKELAI

-1159 SSTKGIVSVYAVD
+1159 SVIKGTVSVYAVD

-1223 KADNTSLSGLVLR
+1223 KADKTSLSGLVLR

-1319 KEFYESLAKGQTI
+1319 KEFYESLAQGQTI

>member
-1 MRLLLFIV
+1 M
-9 LLIGCV
+9 
-15 IDNYA
+15 N
-20 TNRALLIGI
+20 
-29 GKYPT
+29 
-34 ILKVLF
+34 
-40 MKNRIIVFIISIL
+40 NRILIFIISIL
-53 LLGLNTTV
+53 LFGFDTTT
-61 CYAQTSISDIQ
+61 CYAQMSVSDIQ
-72 TEMESLKHTARV
+72 MEMESLRHTARV

-97 DLAFVCN
+97 DLAFYCN
-104 SDTAYHTFYK
+104 SDTAYHIFYK
-114 DLVLAIVEN
+114 DLALALVEN
-123 DNVMRKIYGVKSS
+123 NNVMCRIYGVKSS
-136 DYRQAMQIVYG
+136 DYRQAMQILYG
-147 FYLKGRYVDAN
+147 FYLKGHYVDDN

-164 SVVQVLSSLEN
+164 SVIHVLLSLEN
-175 DLKEAYENKEEFFS
+175 DIKEAHDNKEEFLS
-189 ILSGLYEYEGKKTK
+189 ILSGVYEYEGNKNK
-203 AISFARKRL
+203 AIRFARKRL
-212 AIAEQHINKD
+212 TIAEKNILND
-222 SANYAYAI
+222 SKNYAYAI
-230 TDYISLIGDDKKKEK
+230 TRCVFLIGNGKKTDK
-245 LITENLNLINNL
+245 LIIKVKNIINNL
-257 PDVDK
+257 PNVDK
-262 TSIWFR
+262 ASIWSTIA
-268 LLYGLKPTSSE
+268 YGLKPTSSE
-279 RIWLEVMDNY
+279 NIWLEVMENY
-289 LNGAQSI
+289 FKSTHSI
-296 HSAFYVKLHELVLSN
+296 RSVLQVKLHELVLAN
-311 KYDLINEILC
+311 KYDLINKILC
-321 LPKIDK
+321 LPQIEKID
-327 RDRIEI
+327 RIKMY
-333 FFFLGTFCAKEANNW
+333 FFLGPFCGKDW
-348 QVSLDYRL
+348 HVSLNFRL
-356 KAMKEALD
+356 KAMNEALD
-364 SGCEDLTYGEFQ
+364 GGFEDLTIYEFNE
-376 GKKTSEWQN
+376 KKISQWQN
-385 ISVCYSKLG
+385 ISVCYSVLG

-399 ILAQEE
+399 ILAEE
-405 ALGVLGKLCGT
+405 NALNVLEKLCGT
-416 ISSEWIDT
+416 ESSEWIDA

-435 MADYR
+435 QSDYR
-440 KSISLLLKVLDNAK
+440 KSIFLLRKAVDNAK
-454 KKYGEDNEII
+454 KIYGEDDEII
-464 VRIMSSLIGDYGFV
+464 VRIMSLLIGDYGSV

-483 QISLSLELLNYPHLK
+483 QVSLSLELLNYPKVK
-498 MNERADIYN
+498 MSDRASVYN
-507 SLSMAYENLGRNK
+507 KLSDAYYNLGRNK
-520 DAITAIDS
+520 DAMAAIDN
-528 AITYAMDDRDRRTFI
+528 AITYAEDDWKRTFI
-543 VNKAML
+543 VNKAVL
-549 LDELNFSDDAIF
+549 LDKLNFSADAIY

-574 NNHDRFY
+574 NNDDQFY
-581 LLEQEAFVYRK
+581 LLEQKAFVYGK
-592 KDSSKAYHLYEN
+592 YDLSKAYHLYEE
-604 AERYIDE
+604 AEKYIDE
-611 SFLPNRVVLHYLNK
+611 SFLPNKVIRHYINK
-625 SLVAPSY
+625 AKVASSY
-632 YLRAKN
+632 YLRTKS
-638 LDCAIEAFKETNC
+638 LDYAIGVFKENNC
-651 QDSILLGDVY
+651 QDSILLGDLY

-666 LCSEARNYNE
+666 LCCEIGAYNE
-676 AYDLYT
+676 ALDLYA
-682 KTMPCYQYLRY
+682 KVEPCYLYLQY

-701 LNNVAIN
+701 LNNAAIILN
-708 LQKYGEYSRA
+708 KIGNHSRA

-724 VCEIR
+724 VCDMR

-734 QYHPLYL
+734 QSHPLYL

-746 LFSSYL
+746 LFFSYL
-752 YADSIDQASST
+752 DADSIDQASST

-805 MACAK
+805 MVCAK

-911 LKIRGGNSSLYQK
+911 LKIRGGNSSLYQN

-933 YAKTIGDSLT
+933 YAKTRGDSLT

-972 DITSEDVV
+972 DITSKDVV

-1002 YGAFVFSSIMTS
+1002 YGAFVFSSRMTN
-1014 PVLVD
+1014 PVLID
-1019 LFTEKHLQQEAFLS
+1019 LFTEKYLQQEAFLS

-1067 YFSADGLLNR
+1067 YFSADGLLNK

-1086 NKIPVSE
+1086 NKISVSE

-1124 DNTTIQDKELAI
+1124 DNPTIQDKELAI

-1148 PEVSSINTMLS
+1148 HEVSSINTMLS
-1159 SSTKGIVSVYAVD
+1159 SSTKGTVSVYAVD

-1236 NGNKYRKMVDLP
+1236 NGNKYRKMIDLP

-1319 KEFYESLAKGQTI
+1319 KEFYESLAQGQTI

>member
-1 MRLLLFIV
+1 M
-9 LLIGCV
+9 
-15 IDNYA
+15 N
-20 TNRALLIGI
+20 
-29 GKYPT
+29 
-34 ILKVLF
+34 
-40 MKNRIIVFIISIL
+40 NRILIFIISIL
-53 LLGLNTTV
+53 LFGFNTTI
-61 CYAQTSISDIQ
+61 CYAQMSVSDIQ
-72 TEMESLKHTARV
+72 VEMESLRQTARV

-97 DLAFVCN
+97 DLAFYCN
-104 SDTAYHTFYK
+104 SDTAYHIFYK
-114 DLVLAIVEN
+114 DLALALVEN
-123 DNVMRKIYGVKSS
+123 NNVMCRIYGVKSS
-136 DYRQAMQIVYG
+136 DYRQAMQILYG
-147 FYLKGRYVDAN
+147 FYLKGHYVDDN

-164 SVVQVLSSLEN
+164 SVIHVLLSLEN
-175 DLKEAYENKEEFFS
+175 DIKEAHDNKEEFLS
-189 ILSGLYEYEGKKTK
+189 ILSGVYEYEGNKNK
-203 AISFARKRL
+203 AIRFARKRL
-212 AIAEQHINKD
+212 TIAEKNILND
-222 SANYAYAI
+222 SKNYAYAI
-230 TDYISLIGDDKKKEK
+230 TRCVFLIGNGKKTDK
-245 LITENLNLINNL
+245 LIIKVKNIINNL
-257 PDVDK
+257 PNVDK
-262 TSIWFR
+262 ASIWSTIA
-268 LLYGLKPTSSE
+268 YGLKPTSSE
-279 RIWLEVMDNY
+279 NIWLEVMENY
-289 LNGAQSI
+289 FKSTHSI
-296 HSAFYVKLHELVLSN
+296 RSVLQVKLHELVLAN
-311 KYDLINEILC
+311 KYDLINKILC
-321 LPKIDK
+321 LPQIEK
-327 RDRIEI
+327 RDRIKMY
-333 FFFLGTFCAKEANNW
+333 FFLGAFCGKDW
-348 QVSLDYRL
+348 QASLNFRL
-356 KAMKEALD
+356 KAMNEALD
-364 SGCEDLTYGEFQ
+364 GGFEDLTIYEFNE
-376 GKKTSEWQN
+376 KKISQWQN
-385 ISVCYSKLG
+385 ISVCYSVLG

-399 ILAQEE
+399 ILAEE
-405 ALGVLGKLCGT
+405 NALNVLEKLCGT
-416 ISSEWIDT
+416 ESSEWIDA

-435 MADYR
+435 QSDYR
-440 KSISLLLKVLDNAK
+440 KSIFLLRKAVDNAK
-454 KKYGEDNEII
+454 KIYGEDDEII
-464 VRIMSSLIGDYGFV
+464 VRIMSLLIGDYGSV

-483 QISLSLELLNYPHLK
+483 QISLSLELLNNPKVK
-498 MNERADIYN
+498 MSDRASVYN
-507 SLSMAYENLGRNK
+507 KLSDAYYNLGRNK
-520 DAITAIDS
+520 DAMAAIDN
-528 AITYAMDDRDRRTFI
+528 AITYAEDDWKRTFI
-543 VNKAML
+543 VNKAVL
-549 LDELNFSDDAIF
+549 LDKLNFSADAIY

-574 NNHDRFY
+574 NNDDQFY
-581 LLEQEAFVYRK
+581 LLEQKAFVYGK
-592 KDSSKAYHLYEN
+592 YDLSKAYHLYEE
-604 AERYIDE
+604 AEKYIDE
-611 SFLPNRVVLHYLNK
+611 SFLPNKVIRHYINK
-625 SLVAPSY
+625 AKVASSY
-632 YLRAKN
+632 YLRTKS
-638 LDCAIEAFKETNC
+638 LDYAIGVFKENNC
-651 QDSILLGDVY
+651 QDSILLGDLY

-666 LCSEARNYNE
+666 LCCEIGAYNE
-676 AYDLYT
+676 ALDLYA
-682 KTMPCYQYLRY
+682 KVEPCYLYLQY

-701 LNNVAIN
+701 LNNAAIILN
-708 LQKYGEYSRA
+708 KIGNHSRA

-724 VCEIR
+724 VCDMR

-734 QYHPLYL
+734 QSHPLYL

-746 LFSSYL
+746 LFFSYL
-752 YADSIDQASST
+752 DADSIDQASST
-763 LKLYEQNAIMS
+763 LRLYEQNAIMS

-805 MACAK
+805 MVCAK

-911 LKIRGGNSSLYQK
+911 LKIRGGNSSLYQN

-933 YAKTIGDSLT
+933 YAKTRGDSLT

-972 DITSEDVV
+972 DITSKDVV

-1002 YGAFVFSSIMTS
+1002 YGAFVFSSRMTS
-1014 PVLVD
+1014 PVLID
-1019 LFTEKHLQQEAFLS
+1019 LFTEKYLQQEAFLS

-1067 YFSADGLLNR
+1067 YFSADGLLNK

-1124 DNTTIQDKELAI
+1124 DNPTIQDKELAI

-1159 SSTKGIVSVYAVD
+1159 SSTKGTVSVYAVD

-1198 YYNHDDLNNAVMKH
+1198 FYNHDDLNNAVMKH

-1272 LSACQTGLGDVDGEG
+1272 LSACQTGLGDIDGEG

-1319 KEFYESLAKGQTI
+1319 KEFYESLAQGQTI

>member
-1 MRLLLFIV
+1 M
-9 LLIGCV
+9 
-15 IDNYA
+15 
-20 TNRALLIGI
+20 
-29 GKYPT
+29 
-34 ILKVLF
+34 
-40 MKNRIIVFIISIL
+40 
-53 LLGLNTTV
+53 
-61 CYAQTSISDIQ
+61 
-72 TEMESLKHTARV
+72 
-84 FGKDSRLYNKQLL
+84 
-97 DLAFVCN
+97 
-104 SDTAYHTFYK
+104 
-114 DLVLAIVEN
+114 
-123 DNVMRKIYGVKSS
+123 
-136 DYRQAMQIVYG
+136 
-147 FYLKGRYVDAN
+147 
-158 YEDYHA
+158 
-164 SVVQVLSSLEN
+164 
-175 DLKEAYENKEEFFS
+175 
-189 ILSGLYEYEGKKTK
+189 
-203 AISFARKRL
+203 
-212 AIAEQHINKD
+212 
-222 SANYAYAI
+222 
-230 TDYISLIGDDKKKEK
+230 
-245 LITENLNLINNL
+245 
-257 PDVDK
+257 
-262 TSIWFR
+262 
-268 LLYGLKPTSSE
+268 
-279 RIWLEVMDNY
+279 
-289 LNGAQSI
+289 
-296 HSAFYVKLHELVLSN
+296 
-311 KYDLINEILC
+311 
-321 LPKIDK
+321 
-327 RDRIEI
+327 
-333 FFFLGTFCAKEANNW
+333 
-348 QVSLDYRL
+348 
-356 KAMKEALD
+356 
-364 SGCEDLTYGEFQ
+364 
-376 GKKTSEWQN
+376 
-385 ISVCYSKLG
+385 
-394 DHKNE
+394 
-399 ILAQEE
+399 
-405 ALGVLGKLCGT
+405 
-416 ISSEWIDT
+416 
-424 ALHLSSLYSNW
+424 
-435 MADYR
+435 
-440 KSISLLLKVLDNAK
+440 
-454 KKYGEDNEII
+454 
-464 VRIMSSLIGDYGFV
+464 
-478 HEYDS
+478 
-483 QISLSLELLNYPHLK
+483 
-498 MNERADIYN
+498 
-507 SLSMAYENLGRNK
+507 
-520 DAITAIDS
+520 
-528 AITYAMDDRDRRTFI
+528 
-543 VNKAML
+543 
-549 LDELNFSDDAIF
+549 
-561 LLDSLS
+561 
-567 NNKPSYY
+567 
-574 NNHDRFY
+574 
-581 LLEQEAFVYRK
+581 
-592 KDSSKAYHLYEN
+592 SKAYHLYEE
-604 AERYIDE
+604 AEKYIDE
-611 SFLPNRVVLHYLNK
+611 SFLPNKVIRHYINK
-625 SLVAPSY
+625 AKVASSY
-632 YLRAKN
+632 YLRTKS
-638 LDCAIEAFKETNC
+638 LDYAIGVFKENNC
-651 QDSILLGDVY
+651 QDSILLGDLY

-666 LCSEARNYNE
+666 LCCEIGAYNE
-676 AYDLYT
+676 ALDLYA
-682 KTMPCYQYLRY
+682 KVEPCYLYLQY

-701 LNNVAIN
+701 LNNAAIILN
-708 LQKYGEYSRA
+708 KIGNHSRA

-724 VCEIR
+724 VCDMR

-734 QYHPLYL
+734 QSHPLYL

-746 LFSSYL
+746 LFFSYL
-752 YADSIDQASST
+752 DADSIDQASST

-805 MACAK
+805 MVCAK

-911 LKIRGGNSSLYQK
+911 LKIRGGNSSLYQN

-933 YAKTIGDSLT
+933 YAKTRGDSLT

-972 DITSEDVV
+972 DITSKDVV

-1002 YGAFVFSSIMTS
+1002 YGAFVFSSRMTN
-1014 PVLVD
+1014 PVLID
-1019 LFTEKHLQQEAFLS
+1019 LFTEKYLQQEAFLS

-1067 YFSADGLLNR
+1067 YFSADGLLNK

-1086 NKIPVSE
+1086 NKISVSE

-1124 DNTTIQDKELAI
+1124 DNPTIQDKELAI

-1159 SSTKGIVSVYAVD
+1159 SSTKGTVSVYAVD

-1236 NGNKYRKMVDLP
+1236 NGNKYRKMIDLP

-1319 KEFYESLAKGQTI
+1319 KEFYESLAQGQTI

>member
-1 MRLLLFIV
+1 MSV
-9 LLIGCV
+9 
-15 IDNYA
+15 
-20 TNRALLIGI
+20 
-29 GKYPT
+29 
-34 ILKVLF
+34 
-40 MKNRIIVFIISIL
+40 
-53 LLGLNTTV
+53 
-61 CYAQTSISDIQ
+61 SDIQ
-72 TEMESLKHTARV
+72 VEMESLRQTARV

-97 DLAFVCN
+97 DLAFYCN
-104 SDTAYHTFYK
+104 SDTAYHIFYK
-114 DLVLAIVEN
+114 DLALALVEN
-123 DNVMRKIYGVKSS
+123 NNVMCRIYGVKSS
-136 DYRQAMQIVYG
+136 DYRQAMQILYG
-147 FYLKGRYVDAN
+147 FYLKGHYVDDN

-164 SVVQVLSSLEN
+164 SVIHVLLSLEN
-175 DLKEAYENKEEFFS
+175 DIKEAHDNKEEFLS
-189 ILSGLYEYEGKKTK
+189 ILSGVYEYEGNKNK
-203 AISFARKRL
+203 AIRFARKRL
-212 AIAEQHINKD
+212 TIAEKNILND
-222 SANYAYAI
+222 SKNYAYAI
-230 TDYISLIGDDKKKEK
+230 TRCVFLIGNGKKTDK
-245 LITENLNLINNL
+245 LIIKVKNIINNL
-257 PDVDK
+257 PNVDK
-262 TSIWFR
+262 ASIWSTIA
-268 LLYGLKPTSSE
+268 YGLKPTSSE
-279 RIWLEVMDNY
+279 NIWLEVMENY
-289 LNGAQSI
+289 FKSTHSI
-296 HSAFYVKLHELVLSN
+296 RSVLQVKLHELVLAN
-311 KYDLINEILC
+311 KYDLINKILC
-321 LPKIDK
+321 LPQIEK
-327 RDRIEI
+327 RDRIKMY
-333 FFFLGTFCAKEANNW
+333 FFLGSFCGKDW
-348 QVSLDYRL
+348 QASLNFRL
-356 KAMKEALD
+356 KAMNEALD
-364 SGCEDLTYGEFQ
+364 GGFEDLTIYEFNE
-376 GKKTSEWQN
+376 KKISQWQN
-385 ISVCYSKLG
+385 ISVCYSVLG

-399 ILAQEE
+399 ILAEE
-405 ALGVLGKLCGT
+405 NALNVLEKLCGT
-416 ISSEWIDT
+416 ESSEWIDA

-435 MADYR
+435 QSDYR
-440 KSISLLLKVLDNAK
+440 KSIFLLRKAVDNAK
-454 KKYGEDNEII
+454 KIYGEDDEII
-464 VRIMSSLIGDYGFV
+464 VRIMSLLIGDYGSV

-483 QISLSLELLNYPHLK
+483 QISSSLELLNNPKVK
-498 MNERADIYN
+498 MSDRASVYN
-507 SLSMAYENLGRNK
+507 KLSDAYYNLGRNK
-520 DAITAIDS
+520 DAMAAIDN
-528 AITYAMDDRDRRTFI
+528 AITYAEDDWKRTFI
-543 VNKAML
+543 VNKAVL
-549 LDELNFSDDAIF
+549 LDKLNFSADAIY

-574 NNHDRFY
+574 NNDDQFY
-581 LLEQEAFVYRK
+581 LLEQKAFVYGK
-592 KDSSKAYHLYEN
+592 YDLSKAYHLYEE
-604 AERYIDE
+604 AEKYIDE
-611 SFLPNRVVLHYLNK
+611 SFLPNKVIRHYINK
-625 SLVAPSY
+625 AKVASSY
-632 YLRAKN
+632 YLRTKS
-638 LDCAIEAFKETNC
+638 LDYAIGVFKENNC
-651 QDSILLGDVY
+651 QDSILLGDLY

-666 LCSEARNYNE
+666 LCCEIGAYNE
-676 AYDLYT
+676 ALDLYA
-682 KTMPCYQYLRY
+682 KVEPCYLYLQY

-701 LNNVAIN
+701 LNNAAIILN
-708 LQKYGEYSRA
+708 KIGNHSRA

-724 VCEIR
+724 VCDMR

-734 QYHPLYL
+734 QSHPLYL

-746 LFSSYL
+746 LFFSYL
-752 YADSIDQASST
+752 DADSIDQASST
-763 LKLYEQNAIMS
+763 LRLYEQNAIMS

-805 MACAK
+805 MVCAK

-911 LKIRGGNSSLYQK
+911 LKIRGGNSSLYQN

-933 YAKTIGDSLT
+933 YAKTRGDSLT

-972 DITSEDVV
+972 DITSKDVV

-1002 YGAFVFSSIMTS
+1002 YGAFVFSSRMTS
-1014 PVLVD
+1014 PVLID
-1019 LFTEKHLQQEAFLS
+1019 LFTEKYLQQEAFLS

-1067 YFSADGLLNR
+1067 YFSADGLLNK

-1124 DNTTIQDKELAI
+1124 DNPTIQDKELAI

-1159 SSTKGIVSVYAVD
+1159 SSTKGTVSVYAVD

-1198 YYNHDDLNNAVMKH
+1198 FYNHDDLNNAVMKH

-1272 LSACQTGLGDVDGEG
+1272 LSACQTGLGDIDGEG

-1319 KEFYESLAKGQTI
+1319 KEFYEGLAQGQTK

>member
-1 MRLLLFIV
+1 M
-9 LLIGCV
+9 
-15 IDNYA
+15 N
-20 TNRALLIGI
+20 
-29 GKYPT
+29 
-34 ILKVLF
+34 
-40 MKNRIIVFIISIL
+40 NRILIFIISIL
-53 LLGLNTTV
+53 LFGFDTTT
-61 CYAQTSISDIQ
+61 CYAQMSVSDIQ
-72 TEMESLKHTARV
+72 MEMESLRHTARV

-97 DLAFVCN
+97 DLAFYCN
-104 SDTAYHTFYK
+104 SDTAYHIFYK
-114 DLVLAIVEN
+114 DLALALVEN
-123 DNVMRKIYGVKSS
+123 NNVMCRIYGVKSS
-136 DYRQAMQIVYG
+136 DYRQAMQILYG
-147 FYLKGRYVDAN
+147 FYLKGHYVDDN

-164 SVVQVLSSLEN
+164 SVIHVLLSLEN
-175 DLKEAYENKEEFFS
+175 DIKEAHDNKEEFLS
-189 ILSGLYEYEGKKTK
+189 ILSGVYEYEGNKNK
-203 AISFARKRL
+203 AIRFARKRL
-212 AIAEQHINKD
+212 TIAEKNILND
-222 SANYAYAI
+222 SKNYAYAI
-230 TDYISLIGDDKKKEK
+230 TRCVFLIGNGKKTDK
-245 LITENLNLINNL
+245 LIIKVKNIINNL
-257 PDVDK
+257 PNVDK
-262 TSIWFR
+262 ASIWSTIA
-268 LLYGLKPTSSE
+268 YGLKPTSSE
-279 RIWLEVMDNY
+279 NIWLEVMENY
-289 LNGAQSI
+289 FKSTHSI
-296 HSAFYVKLHELVLSN
+296 RSVLQVKLHELVLAN
-311 KYDLINEILC
+311 KYDLINKILC
-321 LPKIDK
+321 LPQIEKID
-327 RDRIEI
+327 RIKMY
-333 FFFLGTFCAKEANNW
+333 FFLGPFCGKDW
-348 QVSLDYRL
+348 HVSLNFRL
-356 KAMKEALD
+356 KAMNEALD
-364 SGCEDLTYGEFQ
+364 GGFEDLTIYEFNE
-376 GKKTSEWQN
+376 KKISQWQN
-385 ISVCYSKLG
+385 ISVCYSVLG

-399 ILAQEE
+399 ILAEE
-405 ALGVLGKLCGT
+405 NALNVLEKLCGT
-416 ISSEWIDT
+416 ESSEWIDA

-435 MADYR
+435 QSDYR
-440 KSISLLLKVLDNAK
+440 KSIFLLRKAVDNAK
-454 KKYGEDNEII
+454 KIYGEDDEII
-464 VRIMSSLIGDYGFV
+464 VRIMSLLIGDYGSV

-483 QISLSLELLNYPHLK
+483 QVSLSLELLNYPKVK
-498 MNERADIYN
+498 MSDRASVYN
-507 SLSMAYENLGRNK
+507 KLSDAYYNLGRNK
-520 DAITAIDS
+520 DAMAAIDN
-528 AITYAMDDRDRRTFI
+528 AITYAEDDWKRTFI
-543 VNKAML
+543 VNKAVL
-549 LDELNFSDDAIF
+549 LDKLNFSADAIY

-574 NNHDRFY
+574 NNDDQFY
-581 LLEQEAFVYRK
+581 LLEQKAFVYGK
-592 KDSSKAYHLYEN
+592 YDLSKAYHLYEE
-604 AERYIDE
+604 AEKYIDE
-611 SFLPNRVVLHYLNK
+611 SFLPNKVIRHYINK
-625 SLVAPSY
+625 AKVASSY
-632 YLRAKN
+632 YLRTKS
-638 LDCAIEAFKETNC
+638 LDYAIGVFKENNC
-651 QDSILLGDVY
+651 QDSILLGDLY

-666 LCSEARNYNE
+666 LCCEIGAYNE
-676 AYDLYT
+676 ALDLYA
-682 KTMPCYQYLRY
+682 KVEPCYLYLQY

-701 LNNVAIN
+701 LNNAAIILN
-708 LQKYGEYSRA
+708 KIGNHSRA

-724 VCEIR
+724 VCDMR

-734 QYHPLYL
+734 QSHPLYL

-746 LFSSYL
+746 LFFSYL
-752 YADSIDQASST
+752 DADSIDQASST

-805 MACAK
+805 MVCAK

-911 LKIRGGNSSLYQK
+911 LKIRGGNSSLYQN

-933 YAKTIGDSLT
+933 YAKTRGDSLT

-972 DITSEDVV
+972 DITSKDVV

-1002 YGAFVFSSIMTS
+1002 YGAFVFSSRMTN
-1014 PVLVD
+1014 PVLID
-1019 LFTEKHLQQEAFLS
+1019 LFTEKYLQQEAFLS

-1067 YFSADGLLNR
+1067 YFSADGLLNK

-1086 NKIPVSE
+1086 NKISVSE

-1124 DNTTIQDKELAI
+1124 DNPTIQDKELAI

-1159 SSTKGIVSVYAVD
+1159 SSTKGTVSVYAVD

-1236 NGNKYRKMVDLP
+1236 NGNKYRKMIDLP

-1319 KEFYESLAKGQTI
+1319 KEFYESLAQGQTI

>member
-1 MRLLLFIV
+1 MSV
-9 LLIGCV
+9 
-15 IDNYA
+15 
-20 TNRALLIGI
+20 
-29 GKYPT
+29 
-34 ILKVLF
+34 
-40 MKNRIIVFIISIL
+40 
-53 LLGLNTTV
+53 
-61 CYAQTSISDIQ
+61 SDIQ
-72 TEMESLKHTARV
+72 VEMESLRQTARV

-97 DLAFVCN
+97 DLAFYCN
-104 SDTAYHTFYK
+104 SDTAYHIFYK
-114 DLVLAIVEN
+114 DLALALVEN
-123 DNVMRKIYGVKSS
+123 NNVMCRIYGVKSS
-136 DYRQAMQIVYG
+136 DYRQAMQILYG
-147 FYLKGRYVDAN
+147 FYLKGHYVDDN

-164 SVVQVLSSLEN
+164 SVIHVLLSLEN
-175 DLKEAYENKEEFFS
+175 DIKEAHDNKEEFLS
-189 ILSGLYEYEGKKTK
+189 ILSGVYEYEGNKNK
-203 AISFARKRL
+203 AIRFARKRL
-212 AIAEQHINKD
+212 TIAEKNILND
-222 SANYAYAI
+222 SKNYAYAI
-230 TDYISLIGDDKKKEK
+230 TRCVFLIGNGKKTDK
-245 LITENLNLINNL
+245 LIIKVKNIINNL
-257 PDVDK
+257 PNVDK
-262 TSIWFR
+262 ASIWSTIA
-268 LLYGLKPTSSE
+268 YGLKPTSSE
-279 RIWLEVMDNY
+279 NIWLEVMENY
-289 LNGAQSI
+289 FKSTHSI
-296 HSAFYVKLHELVLSN
+296 RSVLQVKLHELVLAN
-311 KYDLINEILC
+311 KYDLINKILC
-321 LPKIDK
+321 LPQIEK
-327 RDRIEI
+327 RDRIKMY
-333 FFFLGTFCAKEANNW
+333 FFLGSFCGKDW
-348 QVSLDYRL
+348 QASLNFRL
-356 KAMKEALD
+356 KAMNEALD
-364 SGCEDLTYGEFQ
+364 GGFEDLTIYEFNE
-376 GKKTSEWQN
+376 KKISQWQN
-385 ISVCYSKLG
+385 ISVCYSVLG

-399 ILAQEE
+399 ILAEE
-405 ALGVLGKLCGT
+405 NALNVLEKLCGT
-416 ISSEWIDT
+416 ESSEWIDA

-435 MADYR
+435 QSDYR
-440 KSISLLLKVLDNAK
+440 KSIFLLRKAVDNAK
-454 KKYGEDNEII
+454 KIYGEDDEII
-464 VRIMSSLIGDYGFV
+464 VRIMSLLIGDYGSV

-483 QISLSLELLNYPHLK
+483 QISSSLELLNNPKVK
-498 MNERADIYN
+498 MSDRASVYN
-507 SLSMAYENLGRNK
+507 KLSDAYYNLGRNK
-520 DAITAIDS
+520 DAMAAIDN
-528 AITYAMDDRDRRTFI
+528 AITYAEDDWKRTFI
-543 VNKAML
+543 VNKAVL
-549 LDELNFSDDAIF
+549 LDKLNFSADAIY

-574 NNHDRFY
+574 NNDDQFY
-581 LLEQEAFVYRK
+581 LLEQKAFVYGK
-592 KDSSKAYHLYEN
+592 YDLSKAYHLYEE
-604 AERYIDE
+604 AEKYIDE
-611 SFLPNRVVLHYLNK
+611 SFLPNKVIRHYINK
-625 SLVAPSY
+625 AKVASSY
-632 YLRAKN
+632 YLRTKS
-638 LDCAIEAFKETNC
+638 LDYAIGVFNENNC
-651 QDSILLGDVY
+651 QDSILLGDLY

-666 LCSEARNYNE
+666 LCCEIGAYNE
-676 AYDLYT
+676 ALDLYA
-682 KTMPCYQYLRY
+682 KVEPCYLYLQY

-701 LNNVAIN
+701 LNNAAIILN
-708 LQKYGEYSRA
+708 KIGNHSRA

-724 VCEIR
+724 VCDMR

-734 QYHPLYL
+734 QSHPLYL

-746 LFSSYL
+746 LFFSYL
-752 YADSIDQASST
+752 DADSIDQASST
-763 LKLYEQNAIMS
+763 LRLYEQNAIMS

-805 MACAK
+805 MVCAK

-911 LKIRGGNSSLYQK
+911 LKIRGGNSSLYQN

-933 YAKTIGDSLT
+933 YAKTRGDSLT

-972 DITSEDVV
+972 DITSKDVV

-1002 YGAFVFSSIMTS
+1002 YGAFVFSSRMTS
-1014 PVLVD
+1014 PVLID
-1019 LFTEKHLQQEAFLS
+1019 LFTEKYLQQEAFLS

-1067 YFSADGLLNR
+1067 YFSADGLLNK

-1124 DNTTIQDKELAI
+1124 DNPTIQDKELAI

-1159 SSTKGIVSVYAVD
+1159 SSTKGTVSVYAVD

-1198 YYNHDDLNNAVMKH
+1198 FYNHDDLNNAVMKH

-1272 LSACQTGLGDVDGEG
+1272 LSACQTGLGDIDGEG

-1319 KEFYESLAKGQTI
+1319 KEFYEGLAQGQTI

>member
-1 MRLLLFIV
+1 MSV
-9 LLIGCV
+9 
-15 IDNYA
+15 
-20 TNRALLIGI
+20 
-29 GKYPT
+29 
-34 ILKVLF
+34 
-40 MKNRIIVFIISIL
+40 
-53 LLGLNTTV
+53 
-61 CYAQTSISDIQ
+61 SDIQ
-72 TEMESLKHTARV
+72 VEMESLRQTARV

-97 DLAFVCN
+97 DLAFYCN
-104 SDTAYHTFYK
+104 SDTAYHIFYK
-114 DLVLAIVEN
+114 DLALALVEN
-123 DNVMRKIYGVKSS
+123 NNVMCRIYGVKSS
-136 DYRQAMQIVYG
+136 DYRQAMQILYG
-147 FYLKGRYVDAN
+147 FYLKGHYVDDN

-164 SVVQVLSSLEN
+164 SVIHVLLSLEN
-175 DLKEAYENKEEFFS
+175 DIKEAHDNKEEFLS
-189 ILSGLYEYEGKKTK
+189 ILSGVYEYEGNKNK
-203 AISFARKRL
+203 AIRFARKRL
-212 AIAEQHINKD
+212 TIAEKNILND
-222 SANYAYAI
+222 SKNYAYAI
-230 TDYISLIGDDKKKEK
+230 TRCVFLIGNGKKTDK
-245 LITENLNLINNL
+245 LIIKVKNIINNL
-257 PDVDK
+257 PNVDK
-262 TSIWFR
+262 ASIWSTIA
-268 LLYGLKPTSSE
+268 YGLKPTSSE
-279 RIWLEVMDNY
+279 NIWLEVMENY
-289 LNGAQSI
+289 FKSTHSI
-296 HSAFYVKLHELVLSN
+296 RSVLQVKLHELVLAN
-311 KYDLINEILC
+311 KYDLINKILC
-321 LPKIDK
+321 LPQIEK
-327 RDRIEI
+327 RDRIKMY
-333 FFFLGTFCAKEANNW
+333 FFLGSFCGKDW
-348 QVSLDYRL
+348 QASLNFRL
-356 KAMKEALD
+356 KAMNEALD
-364 SGCEDLTYGEFQ
+364 GGFEDLTIYEFNE
-376 GKKTSEWQN
+376 KKISQWQN
-385 ISVCYSKLG
+385 ISVCYSVLG

-399 ILAQEE
+399 ILAEE
-405 ALGVLGKLCGT
+405 NALNVLEKLCGT
-416 ISSEWIDT
+416 ESSEWIDA

-435 MADYR
+435 QSDYR
-440 KSISLLLKVLDNAK
+440 KSIFLLRKAVDNAK
-454 KKYGEDNEII
+454 KIYGEDDEII
-464 VRIMSSLIGDYGFV
+464 VRIMSLLIGDYGSV

-483 QISLSLELLNYPHLK
+483 QISSSLELLNNPKVK
-498 MNERADIYN
+498 MSDRASVYN
-507 SLSMAYENLGRNK
+507 KLSDAYYNLGRNK
-520 DAITAIDS
+520 DAMAAIDN
-528 AITYAMDDRDRRTFI
+528 AITYAEDDWKRTFI
-543 VNKAML
+543 VNKAVL
-549 LDELNFSDDAIF
+549 LDKLNFSADAIY

-574 NNHDRFY
+574 NNDDQFY
-581 LLEQEAFVYRK
+581 LLEQKAFVYGK
-592 KDSSKAYHLYEN
+592 YDLSKAYHLYEE
-604 AERYIDE
+604 AEKYIDE
-611 SFLPNRVVLHYLNK
+611 SFLPNKVIRHYINK
-625 SLVAPSY
+625 AKVASSY
-632 YLRAKN
+632 YLRTKS
-638 LDCAIEAFKETNC
+638 LDYAIGVFKENNC
-651 QDSILLGDVY
+651 QDSILLGDLY

-666 LCSEARNYNE
+666 LCCEIGAYNE
-676 AYDLYT
+676 ALDLYA
-682 KTMPCYQYLRY
+682 KVEPCYLYLQY

-701 LNNVAIN
+701 LNNAAIILN
-708 LQKYGEYSRA
+708 KIGNHSRA

-724 VCEIR
+724 VCDMR

-734 QYHPLYL
+734 QSHPLYL

-746 LFSSYL
+746 LFFSYL
-752 YADSIDQASST
+752 DADSIDQASST
-763 LKLYEQNAIMS
+763 LRLYEQNAIMS

-805 MACAK
+805 MVCAK

-911 LKIRGGNSSLYQK
+911 LKIRGGNSSLYQN

-933 YAKTIGDSLT
+933 YAKTRGDSLT

-972 DITSEDVV
+972 DITSKDVV

-1002 YGAFVFSSIMTS
+1002 YGAFVFSSRMTS
-1014 PVLVD
+1014 PVLID
-1019 LFTEKHLQQEAFLS
+1019 LFTEKYLQQEAFLS

-1067 YFSADGLLNR
+1067 YFSADGLLNK

-1124 DNTTIQDKELAI
+1124 DNPTIQDKELAI

-1159 SSTKGIVSVYAVD
+1159 SSTKGTVSVYAVD

-1198 YYNHDDLNNAVMKH
+1198 FYNHDDLNNAVMKH

-1272 LSACQTGLGDVDGEG
+1272 LSACQTGLGDIDGEG

-1319 KEFYESLAKGQTI
+1319 KEFYEGLAQGQTI

>member
-1 MRLLLFIV
+1 MSV
-9 LLIGCV
+9 
-15 IDNYA
+15 
-20 TNRALLIGI
+20 
-29 GKYPT
+29 
-34 ILKVLF
+34 
-40 MKNRIIVFIISIL
+40 
-53 LLGLNTTV
+53 
-61 CYAQTSISDIQ
+61 SDIQ
-72 TEMESLKHTARV
+72 VEMESLRQTARV

-97 DLAFVCN
+97 DLAFYCN
-104 SDTAYHTFYK
+104 SDTAYHIFYK
-114 DLVLAIVEN
+114 DLALALVEN
-123 DNVMRKIYGVKSS
+123 NNVMCRIYGVKSS
-136 DYRQAMQIVYG
+136 DYRQAMQILYG
-147 FYLKGRYVDAN
+147 FYLKGHYVDDN

-164 SVVQVLSSLEN
+164 SVIHVLLSLEN
-175 DLKEAYENKEEFFS
+175 DIKEAHDNKEEFLS
-189 ILSGLYEYEGKKTK
+189 ILSGVYEYEGNKNK
-203 AISFARKRL
+203 AIRFARKRL
-212 AIAEQHINKD
+212 TIAEKNILND
-222 SANYAYAI
+222 SKNYAYAI
-230 TDYISLIGDDKKKEK
+230 TRCVFLIGNGKKTDK
-245 LITENLNLINNL
+245 LIIKVKNIINNL
-257 PDVDK
+257 PNVDK
-262 TSIWFR
+262 ASIWSTIA
-268 LLYGLKPTSSE
+268 YGLKPTSSE
-279 RIWLEVMDNY
+279 NIWLEVMENY
-289 LNGAQSI
+289 FKSTHSI
-296 HSAFYVKLHELVLSN
+296 RSVLQVKLHELVLAN
-311 KYDLINEILC
+311 KYDLINKILC
-321 LPKIDK
+321 LPQIEK
-327 RDRIEI
+327 RDRIKMY
-333 FFFLGTFCAKEANNW
+333 FFLGSFCGKDW
-348 QVSLDYRL
+348 QASLNFRL
-356 KAMKEALD
+356 KAMNEALD
-364 SGCEDLTYGEFQ
+364 GGFEDLTIYEFNE
-376 GKKTSEWQN
+376 KKISQWQN
-385 ISVCYSKLG
+385 ISVCYSVLG

-399 ILAQEE
+399 ILAEE
-405 ALGVLGKLCGT
+405 NALNVLEKLCGT
-416 ISSEWIDT
+416 ESSEWIDA

-435 MADYR
+435 QSDYR
-440 KSISLLLKVLDNAK
+440 KSIFLLRKAVDNAK
-454 KKYGEDNEII
+454 KIYGEDDEII
-464 VRIMSSLIGDYGFV
+464 VRIMSLLIGDYGSV

-483 QISLSLELLNYPHLK
+483 QVSLSLELLNNPKVK
-498 MNERADIYN
+498 MSDRASVYN
-507 SLSMAYENLGRNK
+507 KLSDAYYNLGRNK
-520 DAITAIDS
+520 DAMAAIDN
-528 AITYAMDDRDRRTFI
+528 AITYAEDDWKRTFI
-543 VNKAML
+543 VNKAVL
-549 LDELNFSDDAIF
+549 LDKLNFSADAIY

-574 NNHDRFY
+574 NNDDQFY
-581 LLEQEAFVYRK
+581 LLEQKAFVYGK
-592 KDSSKAYHLYEN
+592 YDLSKAYHLYEE
-604 AERYIDE
+604 AEKYIDE
-611 SFLPNRVVLHYLNK
+611 SFLPNKVIQHYINK
-625 SLVAPSY
+625 AKVASSY
-632 YLRAKN
+632 YLRTKS
-638 LDCAIEAFKETNC
+638 LDYAIGVFKENNC
-651 QDSILLGDVY
+651 QDSILLGDLY

-666 LCSEARNYNE
+666 LCCEIGAYNE
-676 AYDLYT
+676 TLDLYA
-682 KTMPCYQYLRY
+682 KVEPCYLYLQY

-701 LNNVAIN
+701 LNNAAIILN
-708 LQKYGEYSRA
+708 KIGNHSRA

-724 VCEIR
+724 VCDMR

-734 QYHPLYL
+734 QSHPLYL

-746 LFSSYL
+746 LFFSYL
-752 YADSIDQASST
+752 DADSIDQASST

-805 MACAK
+805 MVCAK

-911 LKIRGGNSSLYQK
+911 LKIRGGNSSLYQN

-933 YAKTIGDSLT
+933 YAKTRGDSLT

-972 DITSEDVV
+972 DITSKDVV

-1002 YGAFVFSSIMTS
+1002 YGAFVFSSRMTS
-1014 PVLVD
+1014 PVLID
-1019 LFTEKHLQQEAFLS
+1019 LFTEKYLQQEAFLS

-1067 YFSADGLLNR
+1067 YFSADGLLNK

-1086 NKIPVSE
+1086 NKTPVSE

-1102 LADIKSSSDI
+1102 LADINSSSDI
-1112 GNNYAILGVHNH
+1112 GNNYVILGVHNH
-1124 DNTTIQDKELAI
+1124 DNPTMQDKELAI

-1159 SSTKGIVSVYAVD
+1159 SVIKGTVSVYAVD

-1223 KADNTSLSGLVLR
+1223 KADKTSLSGLVLR

-1319 KEFYESLAKGQTI
+1319 KEFYESLAQGQTI

>member
-20 TNRALLIGI
+20 TNQALLIGI

-34 ILKVLF
+34 IFK
-40 MKNRIIVFIISIL
+40 KRIIVFIISIL
-53 LLGLNTTV
+53 LFGLNTIV
-61 CYAQTSISDIQ
+61 CHAQISISDIQ
-72 TEMESLKHTARV
+72 TEMECLKQTARV
-84 FGKDSRLYNKQLL
+84 FGKDSRHYNKQLL
-97 DLAFVCN
+97 DLAFYCN
-104 SDTAYHTFYK
+104 SDTVYHAFYK
-114 DLVLAIVEN
+114 DLALALLEN
-123 DNVMRKIYGVKSS
+123 DNVMREIYDVSSS
-136 DYRQAMQIVYG
+136 DYRQAMQILYG
-147 FYLKGRYVDAN
+147 FYLKGRYVDTNFEN
-158 YEDYHA
+158 YHV
-164 SVVQVLSSLEN
+164 STVHVLLSLEN
-175 DLKEAYENKEEFFS
+175 DIKEAHDNKEEFLS
-189 ILSGLYEYEGKKTK
+189 ILSGVYEYEGNRTK
-203 AISFARKRL
+203 AINFARKRL
-212 AIAEQHINKD
+212 TIAKQNIAKNPT
-222 SANYAYAI
+222 NYVYAI
-230 TDYISLIGDDKKKEK
+230 TNYISLIGDDKKIEK
-245 LITENLNLINNL
+245 LIIENQNNINNL
-257 PDVDK
+257 TAVDK
-262 TSIWFR
+262 ASIWFR
-268 LLYGLKPTSSE
+268 LFYSLNPSSSE

-289 LNGAQSI
+289 LNCTRTIQP
-296 HSAFYVKLHELVLSN
+296 AFYVKLNELAQAN
-311 KYDLINEILC
+311 KFDLINETLR
-321 LPKIDK
+321 LPQIDK
-327 RDRIEI
+327 RDRIKI
-333 FFFLGTFCAKEANNW
+333 YFFLGAFCGNEANNW
-348 QVSLDYRL
+348 QASLDFRL
-356 KAMKEALD
+356 KAMKEALN

-405 ALGVLGKLCGT
+405 ALDVLGKLCGT
-416 ISSEWIDT
+416 VSSEWIDA

-440 KSISLLLKVLDNAK
+440 KSISLLLNVLDNAK
-454 KKYGEDNEII
+454 KKYGENNEII
-464 VRIMSSLIGDYGFV
+464 VRILSSLIGDYGFTR
-478 HEYDS
+478 EYDS
-483 QISLSLELLNYPHLK
+483 QISLSIELLNYPKLK
-498 MNERADIYN
+498 MNEKADIYN

-543 VNKAML
+543 ANKAML
-549 LDELNFSDDAIF
+549 LDNFNFCDVAIY
-561 LLDSLS
+561 LLDSLA

-574 NNHDRFY
+574 NNHDCFN
-581 LLEQEAFVYRK
+581 LLEKKAFVYRK
-592 KDSSKAYHLYEN
+592 KNSSKAYHLYEE
-604 AERYIDE
+604 AEQYIDE
-611 SFLPNRVVLHYLNK
+611 TFLPNQVVLHYMNK
-625 SLVAPSY
+625 SRVAPSY

-638 LDCAIEAFKETNC
+638 MDRSIEVFKESNC

-666 LCSEARNYNE
+666 LCCKASDYNE
-676 AYDLYT
+676 ANVLYT
-682 KTMPCYQYLRY
+682 KAILCYQSLPLY
-693 DDEKKMTL
+693 DENKMTL
-701 LNNVAIN
+701 LNNIAIN

-724 VCEIR
+724 VCDIR
-729 KVTLG
+729 EATLG

-752 YADSIDQASST
+752 DTDSIDQASST
-763 LKLYEQNAIMS
+763 LKMYEQNAIMS
-774 VDGYYNILFHHILL
+774 VDGFYNIFFRHILL
-788 AKKKGNYKDVKD
+788 AKKKGNYKDAKE

-810 TSEMKEKLIQQ
+810 TSEMKERLIQQ

-836 KLKKEQLASIRKEII
+836 KLKKERLASIRKEII
-851 SDYYQQS
+851 SDFYQQS
-858 SSERQRQVEPIRG
+858 SSERQRQIEYIRG
-871 VLDDAMK
+871 FLDNAMK
-878 NAFIVSEMI
+878 DAFKVSEMI

-901 FHTDAEIKKV
+901 FHTEAEMKKV
-911 LKIRGGNSSLYQK
+911 LKTKGGNSSLYQT
-924 YLDKKGQIE
+924 YLEKKGQIE
-933 YAKTIGDSLT
+933 YAKTIGDSLV

-972 DITSEDVV
+972 DITSKDVM
-980 RNIGSKSLAIDF
+980 RNIVTKSLAIDF
-992 VRYWDADTIK
+992 VRYWDDDTIK
-1002 YGAFVFSSIMTS
+1002 YGAFVFSSRMSS
-1014 PVLVD
+1014 PVLID
-1019 LFTEKHLQQEAFLS
+1019 LFTEKKLQQEAFLS
-1033 DNKVNYNFFKDK
+1033 GNKVNYNFFKDRSK
-1045 TKENFRMVWG
+1045 KNFRMVWG
-1055 KLTSY
+1055 KLISY
-1060 MNNYTNV
+1060 MNNYTNI
-1067 YFSADGLLNR
+1067 YFSADGLLNK
-1077 LAIEYLCDE
+1077 LAIEYLRDE
-1086 NKIPVSE
+1086 TQAPISE
-1093 RYNLHRVFH
+1093 SYHLHRVFH
-1102 LADIKSSSDI
+1102 LADIKPSSDI
-1112 GNNYAILGVHNH
+1112 GHNYAILGVHNH
-1124 DNTTIQDKELAI
+1124 DNPTMHDKELAV

-1148 PEVSSINTMLS
+1148 PEVSNINTMLS
-1159 SSTKGIVSVYAVD
+1159 SVTKGTVSVYAVD
-1172 DSVRESF
+1172 DSVREVF

-1198 YYNHDDLNNAVMKH
+1198 YYNHDDLNNAVTKH
-1212 QIDAPMAERAL
+1212 QVDAPMAERAL
-1223 KADNTSLSGLVLR
+1223 KADNMSLSGLVLR

-1287 VWGLQ
+1287 VGGLQ

-1306 LDYVDDFWTQRFM
+1306 LDNVDDFWTQRFM
-1319 KEFYESLAKGQTI
+1319 KEFYESVAQGQTI
-1332 YKSFYDARNSIYK
+1332 YKSFYNARNRIYK

>member
-1 MRLLLFIV
+1 MSV
-9 LLIGCV
+9 
-15 IDNYA
+15 
-20 TNRALLIGI
+20 
-29 GKYPT
+29 
-34 ILKVLF
+34 
-40 MKNRIIVFIISIL
+40 
-53 LLGLNTTV
+53 
-61 CYAQTSISDIQ
+61 SDIQ
-72 TEMESLKHTARV
+72 VEMESLRQTARV

-97 DLAFVCN
+97 DLAFYCN
-104 SDTAYHTFYK
+104 SDTAYHIFYK
-114 DLVLAIVEN
+114 DLALALVEN
-123 DNVMRKIYGVKSS
+123 NNVMCRIYGVKSS
-136 DYRQAMQIVYG
+136 DYRQAMQILYG
-147 FYLKGRYVDAN
+147 FYLKGHYVDDN

-164 SVVQVLSSLEN
+164 SVIHVLLSLEN
-175 DLKEAYENKEEFFS
+175 DIKEAHDNKEEFLS
-189 ILSGLYEYEGKKTK
+189 ILSGVYEYEGNKNK
-203 AISFARKRL
+203 AIRFARKRL
-212 AIAEQHINKD
+212 TIAEKNILND
-222 SANYAYAI
+222 SKNYAYAI
-230 TDYISLIGDDKKKEK
+230 TRCVFLIGNGKKTDK
-245 LITENLNLINNL
+245 LIIKVKNIINNL
-257 PDVDK
+257 PNVDK
-262 TSIWFR
+262 ASIWSTIA
-268 LLYGLKPTSSE
+268 YGLKPTSSE
-279 RIWLEVMDNY
+279 NIWLEVMENY
-289 LNGAQSI
+289 FKSTHSI
-296 HSAFYVKLHELVLSN
+296 RSVLQVKLHELVLAN
-311 KYDLINEILC
+311 KYDLINKILC
-321 LPKIDK
+321 LPQIEK
-327 RDRIEI
+327 RDRIKMY
-333 FFFLGTFCAKEANNW
+333 FFLGSFCGKDW
-348 QVSLDYRL
+348 QASLNFRL
-356 KAMKEALD
+356 KAMNEALD
-364 SGCEDLTYGEFQ
+364 GGFEDLTIYEFNE
-376 GKKTSEWQN
+376 KKISQWQN
-385 ISVCYSKLG
+385 ISVCYSVLG

-399 ILAQEE
+399 ILAEE
-405 ALGVLGKLCGT
+405 NALNVLEKLCGT
-416 ISSEWIDT
+416 ESSEWIDA

-435 MADYR
+435 QSDYR
-440 KSISLLLKVLDNAK
+440 KSIFLLRKAVDNAK
-454 KKYGEDNEII
+454 KIYGEDDEII
-464 VRIMSSLIGDYGFV
+464 VRIMSLLIGDYGSV

-483 QISLSLELLNYPHLK
+483 QISLSLELLNNPKVK
-498 MNERADIYN
+498 MSDRASVYN
-507 SLSMAYENLGRNK
+507 KLSDAYYNLGRNK
-520 DAITAIDS
+520 DAMAAIDN
-528 AITYAMDDRDRRTFI
+528 AITYAEDDWKRTFI
-543 VNKAML
+543 VNKAVL
-549 LDELNFSDDAIF
+549 LDKLNFSADAIY

-574 NNHDRFY
+574 NNDDQFY
-581 LLEQEAFVYRK
+581 LLEQKAFVYGK
-592 KDSSKAYHLYEN
+592 YDLSKAYHLYEE
-604 AERYIDE
+604 AEKHIDE
-611 SFLPNRVVLHYLNK
+611 SFLPNKVIRHYINK
-625 SLVAPSY
+625 AKVASSY
-632 YLRAKN
+632 YLRTKS
-638 LDCAIEAFKETNC
+638 LDYAIGVFKENNC
-651 QDSILLGDVY
+651 QDSILLGDLY

-666 LCSEARNYNE
+666 LCCEIGAYNE
-676 AYDLYT
+676 ALDLYA
-682 KTMPCYQYLRY
+682 KVEPCYLYLQY

-701 LNNVAIN
+701 LNNAAIILN
-708 LQKYGEYSRA
+708 KIGNHSRA

-724 VCEIR
+724 VCDMR

-734 QYHPLYL
+734 QSHPLYL

-746 LFSSYL
+746 LFFSYL
-752 YADSIDQASST
+752 DADSIDQASST
-763 LKLYEQNAIMS
+763 LRLYEQNAIMS

-805 MACAK
+805 MVCAK

-911 LKIRGGNSSLYQK
+911 LKIRGGNSSLYQN

-933 YAKTIGDSLT
+933 YAKTRGDSLT

-972 DITSEDVV
+972 DITSKDVV

-1002 YGAFVFSSIMTS
+1002 YGAFVFSSRMTS
-1014 PVLVD
+1014 PVLID
-1019 LFTEKHLQQEAFLS
+1019 LFTEKYLQQEAFLS

-1067 YFSADGLLNR
+1067 YFSADGLLNK

-1124 DNTTIQDKELAI
+1124 DNPTIQDKELAI

-1159 SSTKGIVSVYAVD
+1159 SSTKGTVSVYAVD

-1198 YYNHDDLNNAVMKH
+1198 FYNHDDLNNAVMKH

-1272 LSACQTGLGDVDGEG
+1272 LSACQTGLGDIDGEG

-1319 KEFYESLAKGQTI
+1319 KEFYEGLAQGQTI

>member
-1 MRLLLFIV
+1 M
-9 LLIGCV
+9 
-15 IDNYA
+15 N
-20 TNRALLIGI
+20 
-29 GKYPT
+29 
-34 ILKVLF
+34 
-40 MKNRIIVFIISIL
+40 NRILIFIISIL
-53 LLGLNTTV
+53 LFGFNTTI
-61 CYAQTSISDIQ
+61 CYAQMSVSDIQ
-72 TEMESLKHTARV
+72 VEMESLRQTARV

-97 DLAFVCN
+97 DLAFYCN
-104 SDTAYHTFYK
+104 SDTAYHIFYK
-114 DLVLAIVEN
+114 DLALALVEN
-123 DNVMRKIYGVKSS
+123 NNVMCRIYGVKSS
-136 DYRQAMQIVYG
+136 DYRQAMQILYG
-147 FYLKGRYVDAN
+147 FYLKGHYVDDN

-164 SVVQVLSSLEN
+164 SVIHVLLSLEN
-175 DLKEAYENKEEFFS
+175 DIKEAHDNKEEFLS
-189 ILSGLYEYEGKKTK
+189 ILSGVYEYEGNKNK
-203 AISFARKRL
+203 AIRFARKRL
-212 AIAEQHINKD
+212 TIAEKNILND
-222 SANYAYAI
+222 SKNYAYAI
-230 TDYISLIGDDKKKEK
+230 TRCVFLIGNGKKTDK
-245 LITENLNLINNL
+245 LIIKVKNIINNL
-257 PDVDK
+257 PNVDK
-262 TSIWFR
+262 ASIWSTIA
-268 LLYGLKPTSSE
+268 YGLKPTSSE
-279 RIWLEVMDNY
+279 NIWLEVMENY
-289 LNGAQSI
+289 FKSTHSI
-296 HSAFYVKLHELVLSN
+296 RSVLQVKLHELVLAN
-311 KYDLINEILC
+311 KYDLINKILC
-321 LPKIDK
+321 LPQIEK
-327 RDRIEI
+327 RDRIKMY
-333 FFFLGTFCAKEANNW
+333 FFLGAFCGKDW
-348 QVSLDYRL
+348 QASLNFRL
-356 KAMKEALD
+356 KAMNEALD
-364 SGCEDLTYGEFQ
+364 GGFEDLTIYEFNE
-376 GKKTSEWQN
+376 KKISQWQN
-385 ISVCYSKLG
+385 ISVCYSVLG

-399 ILAQEE
+399 ILAEE
-405 ALGVLGKLCGT
+405 NALNVLEKLCGT
-416 ISSEWIDT
+416 ESSEWIDA

-435 MADYR
+435 QSDYR
-440 KSISLLLKVLDNAK
+440 KSIFLLRKAVDNAK
-454 KKYGEDNEII
+454 KIYGEDDEII
-464 VRIMSSLIGDYGFV
+464 VRIMSLLIGDYGSV

-483 QISLSLELLNYPHLK
+483 QISLSLELLNNPKVK
-498 MNERADIYN
+498 MSDRASVYN
-507 SLSMAYENLGRNK
+507 KLSDAYYNLGRNK
-520 DAITAIDS
+520 DAMAAIDN
-528 AITYAMDDRDRRTFI
+528 AITYAEDDWKRTFI
-543 VNKAML
+543 VNKAVL
-549 LDELNFSDDAIF
+549 LDKLNFSADAIY

-574 NNHDRFY
+574 NNDDQFY
-581 LLEQEAFVYRK
+581 LLEQKAFVYGK
-592 KDSSKAYHLYEN
+592 YDLSKAYHLYEE
-604 AERYIDE
+604 AEKYIDE
-611 SFLPNRVVLHYLNK
+611 SFLPNKVIRHYINK
-625 SLVAPSY
+625 AKVASSY
-632 YLRAKN
+632 YLRTKS
-638 LDCAIEAFKETNC
+638 LDYAIGVFKENNC
-651 QDSILLGDVY
+651 QDSILLGDLY

-666 LCSEARNYNE
+666 LCCEIGAYNE
-676 AYDLYT
+676 ALDLYA
-682 KTMPCYQYLRY
+682 KVEPCYLYLQY

-701 LNNVAIN
+701 LNNAAIILN
-708 LQKYGEYSRA
+708 KIGNHSRA

-724 VCEIR
+724 VCDMR

-734 QYHPLYL
+734 QSHPLYL

-746 LFSSYL
+746 LFFSYL
-752 YADSIDQASST
+752 DADSIDQASST
-763 LKLYEQNAIMS
+763 LRLYEQNAIMS

-805 MACAK
+805 MVCAK

-911 LKIRGGNSSLYQK
+911 LKIRGGNSSLYQN

-933 YAKTIGDSLT
+933 YAKTRGDSLT

-972 DITSEDVV
+972 DITSKDVV

-1002 YGAFVFSSIMTS
+1002 YGAFVFSSRMTS
-1014 PVLVD
+1014 PVLID
-1019 LFTEKHLQQEAFLS
+1019 LFTEKYLQQEAFLS

-1067 YFSADGLLNR
+1067 YFSADGLLNK

-1124 DNTTIQDKELAI
+1124 DNPTIQDKELAI

-1159 SSTKGIVSVYAVD
+1159 SSTKGTVSVYAVD

-1198 YYNHDDLNNAVMKH
+1198 FYNHDDLNNAVMKH

-1272 LSACQTGLGDVDGEG
+1272 LSACQTGLGDIDGEG

-1319 KEFYESLAKGQTI
+1319 KEFYESLAQGQTI
-1332 YKSFYDARNSIYK
+1332 YKSFYDARNSI
-1345 ENMSN
+1345 
-1350 PKIWAKFIL
+1350 
-1359 IE
+1359 

>member
-1 MRLLLFIV
+1 MSV
-9 LLIGCV
+9 
-15 IDNYA
+15 
-20 TNRALLIGI
+20 
-29 GKYPT
+29 
-34 ILKVLF
+34 
-40 MKNRIIVFIISIL
+40 
-53 LLGLNTTV
+53 
-61 CYAQTSISDIQ
+61 SDIQ
-72 TEMESLKHTARV
+72 VEMESLRQTARV

-97 DLAFVCN
+97 DLAFYCN
-104 SDTAYHTFYK
+104 SDTAYHIFYK
-114 DLVLAIVEN
+114 DLALALVEN
-123 DNVMRKIYGVKSS
+123 NNVMCRIYGVKSS
-136 DYRQAMQIVYG
+136 DYRQAMQILYG
-147 FYLKGRYVDAN
+147 FYLKGHYVDDN

-164 SVVQVLSSLEN
+164 SVIHVLLSLEN
-175 DLKEAYENKEEFFS
+175 DIKEAHDNKEEFLS
-189 ILSGLYEYEGKKTK
+189 ILSGVYEYEGNKNK
-203 AISFARKRL
+203 AIRFARKRL
-212 AIAEQHINKD
+212 TIAEKNILND
-222 SANYAYAI
+222 SKNYAYAI
-230 TDYISLIGDDKKKEK
+230 TRCVFLIGNGKKTDK
-245 LITENLNLINNL
+245 LIIKVKNIINNL
-257 PDVDK
+257 PNVDK
-262 TSIWFR
+262 ASIWSTIA
-268 LLYGLKPTSSE
+268 YGLKPTSSE
-279 RIWLEVMDNY
+279 NIWLEVMENY
-289 LNGAQSI
+289 FKSTHSI
-296 HSAFYVKLHELVLSN
+296 RSVLQVKLHELVLAN
-311 KYDLINEILC
+311 KYDLINKILC
-321 LPKIDK
+321 LPQIEK
-327 RDRIEI
+327 RDRIKMY
-333 FFFLGTFCAKEANNW
+333 FFLGSFCGKDW
-348 QVSLDYRL
+348 QASLNFRL
-356 KAMKEALD
+356 KAMNEALD
-364 SGCEDLTYGEFQ
+364 GGFEDLTIYEFNE
-376 GKKTSEWQN
+376 KKISQWQN
-385 ISVCYSKLG
+385 ISVCYSVLG

-399 ILAQEE
+399 ILAEE
-405 ALGVLGKLCGT
+405 NALNVLEKLCGT
-416 ISSEWIDT
+416 ESSEWIDA

-435 MADYR
+435 QSDYR
-440 KSISLLLKVLDNAK
+440 KSIFLLRKAVDNAK
-454 KKYGEDNEII
+454 KIYGEDDEII
-464 VRIMSSLIGDYGFV
+464 VRIMSLLIGDYGSV

-483 QISLSLELLNYPHLK
+483 QVSLSLELLNNPKVK
-498 MNERADIYN
+498 MSDRASVYN
-507 SLSMAYENLGRNK
+507 KLSDAYYNLGRNK
-520 DAITAIDS
+520 DAMAAIDN
-528 AITYAMDDRDRRTFI
+528 AITYAEDDWKRTFI
-543 VNKAML
+543 VNKAVL
-549 LDELNFSDDAIF
+549 LDKLNFSADAIY

-574 NNHDRFY
+574 NNDDQFY
-581 LLEQEAFVYRK
+581 LLEQKAFVYGK
-592 KDSSKAYHLYEN
+592 YDLSKAYHLYEE
-604 AERYIDE
+604 AEKYIDE
-611 SFLPNRVVLHYLNK
+611 SFLPNKVIRHYINK
-625 SLVAPSY
+625 AKVASSY
-632 YLRAKN
+632 YLRTKS
-638 LDCAIEAFKETNC
+638 LDYAIGVFKENNC
-651 QDSILLGDVY
+651 QDSILLGDLY

-666 LCSEARNYNE
+666 LCCEIGAYNE
-676 AYDLYT
+676 ALDLYA
-682 KTMPCYQYLRY
+682 KVEPCYLYLQY

-701 LNNVAIN
+701 LNNAAIILN
-708 LQKYGEYSRA
+708 KIGNHSRA

-724 VCEIR
+724 VCGMR

-734 QYHPLYL
+734 QSHPLYL

-746 LFSSYL
+746 LFFSYL
-752 YADSIDQASST
+752 DADSIDQASST
-763 LKLYEQNAIMS
+763 LRLYEQNAIMS

-805 MACAK
+805 MVCAK

-836 KLKKEQLASIRKEII
+836 KLKKEQLALIRKEII

-858 SSERQRQVEPIRG
+858 SSERQRQVEPIRS

-911 LKIRGGNSSLYQK
+911 LKIRGGNSSLYQN

-933 YAKTIGDSLT
+933 YAKTRGDSLT

-972 DITSEDVV
+972 DITSKDVV

-1002 YGAFVFSSIMTS
+1002 YGAFVFSSRMTS
-1014 PVLVD
+1014 PVLID
-1019 LFTEKHLQQEAFLS
+1019 LFTEKYLQQEAFLS

-1067 YFSADGLLNR
+1067 YFSADGLLNK

-1093 RYNLHRVFH
+1093 RYNLHRMFH

-1124 DNTTIQDKELAI
+1124 DNPTIQDKELAI

-1159 SSTKGIVSVYAVD
+1159 SSTKGTVSVYAVD

-1184 EKPITLLHVATHAF
+1184 EKTITLLHVATHAF

-1272 LSACQTGLGDVDGEG
+1272 LSACQTGLGDIDGEG

-1319 KEFYESLAKGQTI
+1319 KEFYESLAQGQTI

>member
-1 MRLLLFIV
+1 MSV
-9 LLIGCV
+9 
-15 IDNYA
+15 
-20 TNRALLIGI
+20 
-29 GKYPT
+29 
-34 ILKVLF
+34 
-40 MKNRIIVFIISIL
+40 
-53 LLGLNTTV
+53 
-61 CYAQTSISDIQ
+61 SDIQ
-72 TEMESLKHTARV
+72 VEMESLRQTARV
-84 FGKDSRLYNKQLL
+84 FGKNSRLYNKQLL
-97 DLAFVCN
+97 DLAFYCN
-104 SDTAYHTFYK
+104 SDTAYHIFYK
-114 DLVLAIVEN
+114 DLALALVEN
-123 DNVMRKIYGVKSS
+123 NNVMCRIYGVKSS
-136 DYRQAMQIVYG
+136 DYRQAMQILYG
-147 FYLKGRYVDAN
+147 FYLKGHYVDDN

-164 SVVQVLSSLEN
+164 SVIHVLLSLEN
-175 DLKEAYENKEEFFS
+175 DIKEAHDNKEEFLS
-189 ILSGLYEYEGKKTK
+189 ILSGVYEYEGNKNK
-203 AISFARKRL
+203 AIRFARKRL
-212 AIAEQHINKD
+212 TIAEKNILND
-222 SANYAYAI
+222 SKNYAYAI
-230 TDYISLIGDDKKKEK
+230 TRCVFLIGNGKKTDK
-245 LITENLNLINNL
+245 LIIKVKNIINNL
-257 PDVDK
+257 QNVDK
-262 TSIWFR
+262 ASIWSTIA
-268 LLYGLKPTSSE
+268 YGLKPTSSE
-279 RIWLEVMDNY
+279 NIWLEVMENY
-289 LNGAQSI
+289 FKSTHSI
-296 HSAFYVKLHELVLSN
+296 RSVLQVKLHELVLAN
-311 KYDLINEILC
+311 KYDLINKILC
-321 LPKIDK
+321 LPQIEK
-327 RDRIEI
+327 RDRIKMY
-333 FFFLGTFCAKEANNW
+333 FFLGSFCGKDW
-348 QVSLDYRL
+348 HVSLNFRL
-356 KAMKEALD
+356 KAMNEALD
-364 SGCEDLTYGEFQ
+364 SGFEDLTIYEFNE
-376 GKKTSEWQN
+376 KKISQWQN
-385 ISVCYSKLG
+385 ISVCYSVLG

-399 ILAQEE
+399 ILAEE
-405 ALGVLGKLCGT
+405 NALNVLEKLCGT
-416 ISSEWIDT
+416 ESSEWIDA

-435 MADYR
+435 QSDYR
-440 KSISLLLKVLDNAK
+440 KSIFLLRKAVDNAK
-454 KKYGEDNEII
+454 KIYGEDDEII
-464 VRIMSSLIGDYGFV
+464 VRIMSLLIGDYGSV

-483 QISLSLELLNYPHLK
+483 QVSLSLELLNNPKVK
-498 MNERADIYN
+498 MSDRASVYN
-507 SLSMAYENLGRNK
+507 KLSDAYYNLGRNK
-520 DAITAIDS
+520 DAMAAIDN
-528 AITYAMDDRDRRTFI
+528 AITYAEDDWKRTFI
-543 VNKAML
+543 VNKAVL
-549 LDELNFSDDAIF
+549 LDKLNFSADAIY

-574 NNHDRFY
+574 NNDDQFY
-581 LLEQEAFVYRK
+581 LLEQKAFVYGK
-592 KDSSKAYHLYEN
+592 YDLSKAYHLYEE
-604 AERYIDE
+604 AEKYIDE
-611 SFLPNRVVLHYLNK
+611 SFLPNTVIRHYINK
-625 SLVAPSY
+625 AKVASSY
-632 YLRAKN
+632 YLRTKS
-638 LDCAIEAFKETNC
+638 LDYAIGVFKENNC
-651 QDSILLGDVY
+651 QDSILLGDLY

-666 LCSEARNYNE
+666 LCCEARNYNE

-805 MACAK
+805 MVCAK

-878 NAFIVSEMI
+878 NAFIVYEMI
-887 TPALDFALFNKGLL
+887 TPALDFVLFNKGLL

-911 LKIRGGNSSLYQK
+911 LKIRGGNSSLYQN

-933 YAKTIGDSLT
+933 YAKTRGDSLT

-957 LSQEFVSLKSLSKKL
+957 LSQEFVSLKGLSKKL
-972 DITSEDVV
+972 DITSKDVV

-1002 YGAFVFSSIMTS
+1002 YGAFVFSSRMTS
-1014 PVLVD
+1014 PVLID
-1019 LFTEKHLQQEAFLS
+1019 LFTEKYLQQEAFLS

-1067 YFSADGLLNR
+1067 YFSADGLLNK

-1124 DNTTIQDKELAI
+1124 DNPTIQDKELAI

-1159 SSTKGIVSVYAVD
+1159 SSTKGTVSVYAVD

-1272 LSACQTGLGDVDGEG
+1272 LSACQTGLGDIDGEG

-1319 KEFYESLAKGQTI
+1319 KEFYESLAQGQTI

>member
-1 MRLLLFIV
+1 M
-9 LLIGCV
+9 
-15 IDNYA
+15 
-20 TNRALLIGI
+20 
-29 GKYPT
+29 
-34 ILKVLF
+34 
-40 MKNRIIVFIISIL
+40 
-53 LLGLNTTV
+53 
-61 CYAQTSISDIQ
+61 
-72 TEMESLKHTARV
+72 
-84 FGKDSRLYNKQLL
+84 
-97 DLAFVCN
+97 
-104 SDTAYHTFYK
+104 
-114 DLVLAIVEN
+114 
-123 DNVMRKIYGVKSS
+123 
-136 DYRQAMQIVYG
+136 
-147 FYLKGRYVDAN
+147 
-158 YEDYHA
+158 
-164 SVVQVLSSLEN
+164 
-175 DLKEAYENKEEFFS
+175 
-189 ILSGLYEYEGKKTK
+189 
-203 AISFARKRL
+203 
-212 AIAEQHINKD
+212 
-222 SANYAYAI
+222 
-230 TDYISLIGDDKKKEK
+230 
-245 LITENLNLINNL
+245 
-257 PDVDK
+257 
-262 TSIWFR
+262 
-268 LLYGLKPTSSE
+268 
-279 RIWLEVMDNY
+279 
-289 LNGAQSI
+289 
-296 HSAFYVKLHELVLSN
+296 
-311 KYDLINEILC
+311 
-321 LPKIDK
+321 
-327 RDRIEI
+327 
-333 FFFLGTFCAKEANNW
+333 
-348 QVSLDYRL
+348 
-356 KAMKEALD
+356 
-364 SGCEDLTYGEFQ
+364 
-376 GKKTSEWQN
+376 
-385 ISVCYSKLG
+385 
-394 DHKNE
+394 
-399 ILAQEE
+399 
-405 ALGVLGKLCGT
+405 
-416 ISSEWIDT
+416 
-424 ALHLSSLYSNW
+424 
-435 MADYR
+435 
-440 KSISLLLKVLDNAK
+440 DNAK
-454 KKYGEDNEII
+454 KIYGEDDEII
-464 VRIMSSLIGDYGFV
+464 VRIMSLLIGDYGSV

-483 QISLSLELLNYPHLK
+483 QVSLSLELLNNPKVK
-498 MNERADIYN
+498 MSDRASVYN
-507 SLSMAYENLGRNK
+507 KLSDAYYNLGRNK
-520 DAITAIDS
+520 DAMAAIDN
-528 AITYAMDDRDRRTFI
+528 AITYAEDDWKRTFI
-543 VNKAML
+543 VNKAVL
-549 LDELNFSDDAIF
+549 LDKLNFSADAIY

-574 NNHDRFY
+574 NNDDQFY
-581 LLEQEAFVYRK
+581 LLEQKAFVYGK
-592 KDSSKAYHLYEN
+592 YDLSKAYHLYEE
-604 AERYIDE
+604 AEKYIDE
-611 SFLPNRVVLHYLNK
+611 SFLPNTVIRHYINK
-625 SLVAPSY
+625 AKVASSY
-632 YLRAKN
+632 YLRTKS
-638 LDCAIEAFKETNC
+638 LDYAIGVFKENNC
-651 QDSILLGDVY
+651 QDSILLGDLY

-666 LCSEARNYNE
+666 LCCEARNYNE

-805 MACAK
+805 MVCAK

-878 NAFIVSEMI
+878 NAFIVYEMI
-887 TPALDFALFNKGLL
+887 TPALDFVLFNKGLL

-911 LKIRGGNSSLYQK
+911 LKIRGGNSSLYQN

-933 YAKTIGDSLT
+933 YAKTRGDSLT

-957 LSQEFVSLKSLSKKL
+957 LSQEFVSLKGLSKKL
-972 DITSEDVV
+972 DITSKDVV

-1002 YGAFVFSSIMTS
+1002 YGAFVFSSRMTS
-1014 PVLVD
+1014 PVLID
-1019 LFTEKHLQQEAFLS
+1019 LFTEKYLQQEAFLS

-1067 YFSADGLLNR
+1067 YFSADGLLNK

-1124 DNTTIQDKELAI
+1124 DNPTIQDKELAI

-1159 SSTKGIVSVYAVD
+1159 SSTKGTVSVYAVD

-1272 LSACQTGLGDVDGEG
+1272 LSACQTGLGDIDGEG

-1319 KEFYESLAKGQTI
+1319 KEFYESLAQGQTI

>member
-1 MRLLLFIV
+1 MSV
-9 LLIGCV
+9 
-15 IDNYA
+15 
-20 TNRALLIGI
+20 
-29 GKYPT
+29 
-34 ILKVLF
+34 
-40 MKNRIIVFIISIL
+40 
-53 LLGLNTTV
+53 
-61 CYAQTSISDIQ
+61 SDIQ
-72 TEMESLKHTARV
+72 VEMESLRQTARV

-97 DLAFVCN
+97 DLAFYCN
-104 SDTAYHTFYK
+104 SDTAYHIFYK
-114 DLVLAIVEN
+114 DLALALVEN
-123 DNVMRKIYGVKSS
+123 NNVMCRIYGVKSS
-136 DYRQAMQIVYG
+136 DYRQAMQILYG
-147 FYLKGRYVDAN
+147 FYLKGHYVDDN

-164 SVVQVLSSLEN
+164 SVIHVLLSLEN
-175 DLKEAYENKEEFFS
+175 DIKEAHDNKEEFLS
-189 ILSGLYEYEGKKTK
+189 ILSGVYEYEGNKNK
-203 AISFARKRL
+203 AIRFARKRL
-212 AIAEQHINKD
+212 TIAEKNILND
-222 SANYAYAI
+222 SKNYAYAI
-230 TDYISLIGDDKKKEK
+230 TRCVFLIGNGKKTDK
-245 LITENLNLINNL
+245 LIIKVKNIINNL
-257 PDVDK
+257 PNVDK
-262 TSIWFR
+262 ASIWSTIA
-268 LLYGLKPTSSE
+268 YGLKPTSSE
-279 RIWLEVMDNY
+279 NIWLEVMENY
-289 LNGAQSI
+289 FKSTHSI
-296 HSAFYVKLHELVLSN
+296 RSVLQVKLHELVLAN
-311 KYDLINEILC
+311 KYDLINKILC
-321 LPKIDK
+321 LPQIEK
-327 RDRIEI
+327 RDRIKMY
-333 FFFLGTFCAKEANNW
+333 FFLGSFCGKDW
-348 QVSLDYRL
+348 QASLNFRL
-356 KAMKEALD
+356 KAMNEALD
-364 SGCEDLTYGEFQ
+364 GGFEDLTIYEFNE
-376 GKKTSEWQN
+376 KKISQWQN
-385 ISVCYSKLG
+385 ISVCYSVLG

-399 ILAQEE
+399 ILAEE
-405 ALGVLGKLCGT
+405 NALNVLEKLCGT
-416 ISSEWIDT
+416 ESSEWIDA

-435 MADYR
+435 QSDYR
-440 KSISLLLKVLDNAK
+440 KSIFLLRKAVDNAK
-454 KKYGEDNEII
+454 KIYGEDDEII
-464 VRIMSSLIGDYGFV
+464 VRIMSLLIGDYGSV

-483 QISLSLELLNYPHLK
+483 QISLSLELLNNPKVK
-498 MNERADIYN
+498 MSDRASVYN
-507 SLSMAYENLGRNK
+507 KLSDAYYNLGRNK
-520 DAITAIDS
+520 DAMAAIDN
-528 AITYAMDDRDRRTFI
+528 AITYAEDDWKRTFI
-543 VNKAML
+543 VNKAVL
-549 LDELNFSDDAIF
+549 LDKLNFSADAIY

-574 NNHDRFY
+574 NNDDQFY
-581 LLEQEAFVYRK
+581 LLEQKAFVYGK
-592 KDSSKAYHLYEN
+592 YDLSKAYHLYEE
-604 AERYIDE
+604 AEKYIDE
-611 SFLPNRVVLHYLNK
+611 SFLPNKVIRHYINK
-625 SLVAPSY
+625 AKVASSY
-632 YLRAKN
+632 YLRTKS
-638 LDCAIEAFKETNC
+638 LDYAIGVFKENNC
-651 QDSILLGDVY
+651 QDSILLGDLY

-666 LCSEARNYNE
+666 LCCEIGAYNE
-676 AYDLYT
+676 ALDLYA
-682 KTMPCYQYLRY
+682 KVEPCYLYLQY

-701 LNNVAIN
+701 LNNAAIILN
-708 LQKYGEYSRA
+708 KIGNHSRA

-724 VCEIR
+724 VCDMR

-734 QYHPLYL
+734 QSHPLYL

-746 LFSSYL
+746 LFFSYL
-752 YADSIDQASST
+752 DADSIDQASST
-763 LKLYEQNAIMS
+763 LRLYEQNAIMS

-805 MACAK
+805 MVCAK

-911 LKIRGGNSSLYQK
+911 LKIRGGNSSLYQN

-933 YAKTIGDSLT
+933 YAKTRGDSLT

-972 DITSEDVV
+972 DITSKDVV

-1002 YGAFVFSSIMTS
+1002 YGAFVFSSRMTS
-1014 PVLVD
+1014 PVLID
-1019 LFTEKHLQQEAFLS
+1019 LFTEKYLQQEAFLS

-1067 YFSADGLLNR
+1067 YFSADGLLNK

-1124 DNTTIQDKELAI
+1124 DNPTIQDKELAI

-1159 SSTKGIVSVYAVD
+1159 SSTKGTVSVYAVD

-1198 YYNHDDLNNAVMKH
+1198 FYNHDDLNNAVMKH

-1272 LSACQTGLGDVDGEG
+1272 LSACQTGLGDIDGEG

-1319 KEFYESLAKGQTI
+1319 KEFYESLAQGQTI